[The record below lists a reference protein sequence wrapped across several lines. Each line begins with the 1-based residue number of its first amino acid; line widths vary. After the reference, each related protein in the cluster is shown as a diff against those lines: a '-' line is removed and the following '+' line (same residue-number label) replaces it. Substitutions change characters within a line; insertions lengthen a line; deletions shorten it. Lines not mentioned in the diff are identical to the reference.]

1 MKRKEKVKDKKVKE
15 KKIKKERKHMA
26 KEKKSMLLRTL
37 LLVLIAI
44 IVCFLIVP
52 LFKSLNFGLDLQG
65 GFEIL
70 YEVSP
75 IDGEEM
81 NSDILNSTYKSMLKR
96 IDTLGVSEPEIT
108 IEGND
113 KIRVKLAG
121 VTNKDEA
128 RETLS
133 TVATLTFRD
142 SEDNLLMTSDVLES
156 GGARLTTDTSG
167 RPAVSLAV
175 KDKDTFYKVTNAVKD
190 YDNNIIVIWLDYD
203 ESVDS
208 YASEGAYC
216 GSSESNCIS
225 SATVSEAFSSD
236 VIIQGN
242 FTEDEASNLVDLIN
256 SGSLPTKLTEV
267 SSKTVGASFGDA
279 TLTMTMYAGI
289 AGVLAIIILLIGIY
303 NFAGIIS
310 AVSVLLYTLLV
321 FASFWLVG
329 GVLTLP
335 GIAALILGIG
345 MAVDANVLTYSR
357 IKEELLKGK
366 SLEYA
371 FRNGS
376 KASLGTILDANITT
390 LLVAIIMFYFGESS
404 VKGFATML
412 IINIIVTMVTMV
424 FITRVLMKMFVKTKY
439 FDNKLSLFIGL
450 REDSIKKEEKKPTY
464 NYLGLSKY
472 FAIFSLVIM
481 IASVIMFAFKGM
493 NLGIDFRAGSDITLA
508 TTKVSEE
515 DLRSDLKELDLEEV
529 SIDITNSET
538 DIRVSDELKESEINE
553 VESYFLEKY
562 NTSVDI
568 GVVSNVVKQDLIKNA
583 IFSIIISLIGI
594 ILYITFRF
602 KFSYG
607 ISSVICLVHDALMM
621 VASVILLRI
630 EVNSMFIA
638 AVLAIIGYSIN
649 NTIVVFDRV
658 RENIRKKD
666 KENLNKEEL
675 KEVVNISIRDTMSRS
690 IYTSL
695 TTLLP
700 VIALLVMGSREIL
713 TFNVAMIV
721 GLIAGTYSSLLL
733 AGWLYVFFA
742 TIRKN
747 KKTKNTKKVREV
759 SERTIKGIND

>member
-1 MKRKEKVKDKKVKE
+1 MKKEKKIKE

-26 KEKKSMLLRTL
+26 KEKKSMLLKTG
-37 LLVLIAI
+37 LLVVIAA

-70 YEVSP
+70 YQVSP
-75 IDGEEM
+75 IDGSKM
-81 NSDILNSTYKSMLKR
+81 TKDKLNATYKSMLKR

-108 IEGND
+108 LEGND

-121 VTNKDEA
+121 VTNKEEA

-142 SEDNLLMTSDVLES
+142 SEDNLLMTSDVLEA
-156 GGARLTTDTSG
+156 GGARLTTDQNG

-190 YDNNIIVIWLDYD
+190 YENNVIVIWLDYN
-203 ESVDS
+203 EMTDS
-208 YASEGAYC
+208 YASEGSMC
-216 GSSESNCIS
+216 GTSESNCIS
-225 SATVSEAFSSD
+225 AATVSEGFASD

-242 FTEDEASNLVDLIN
+242 FTEEEASNLVDLIN
-256 SGSLPTKLTEV
+256 SGSLPAKLTEI

-279 TLTMTMYAGI
+279 TLTMTMYAGV
-289 AGVLAIIILLIGIY
+289 AGILAIIILLIGIY

-310 AVSVLLYTLLV
+310 AVSILLYTLFV
-321 FASFWLVG
+321 FAAFWLIG

-357 IKEELLKGK
+357 IKEELLKGR
-366 SLEYA
+366 SLETA
-371 FRNGS
+371 FKNGS
-376 KASLGTILDANITT
+376 KASFRTILDANLTT
-390 LLVAIIMFYFGESS
+390 LLVAIIMFYLGESS

-424 FITRVLMKMFVKTKY
+424 GITRILMKMFVKTKY
-439 FDNKLSLFIGL
+439 FDNKLNLFIGVH
-450 REDSIKKEEKKPTY
+450 EENIKEEKKKPTY
-464 NYLGLSKY
+464 NYLGLSKF
-472 FAIFSLVIM
+472 FAAFSLVVIL
-481 IASVIMFAFKGM
+481 ASVIMFTFKGM
-493 NLGIDFRAGSDITLA
+493 NLGIDFQAGSDITLS
-508 TTKVSEE
+508 TTEVSEK
-515 DLRSDLKELDLEEV
+515 DLRSDLKELKLDEV

-538 DIRVSDELKESEINE
+538 DIRVSDELKEDEIAE
-553 VESYFLEKY
+553 VESYFLDKY
-562 NTSVDI
+562 NASVDI

-583 IFSIIISLIGI
+583 IFSIVISLIGI

-621 VASVILLRI
+621 VASVILLRV

-658 RENIRKKD
+658 REKLKKKD
-666 KENLNKEEL
+666 KENFSKDEL
-675 KEVVNISIRDTMSRS
+675 KEVVNISIKDTMARS

-733 AGWLYVFFA
+733 AGWLYVSFA
-742 TIRKN
+742 SKKKNNN
-747 KKTKNTKKVREV
+747 KKRKVVKEV
-759 SERTIKGIND
+759 SEKTIKGIND

>member
-1 MKRKEKVKDKKVKE
+1 MKKKE
-15 KKIKKERKHMA
+15 KKIKEKKHMT
-26 KEKKSMLLRTL
+26 KEKKSVLLKTGL
-37 LLVLIAI
+37 LIIIAAVVCLLII
-44 IVCFLIVP
+44 PV
-52 LFKSLNFGLDLQG
+52 FKSLNFGLDLQG

-70 YEVSP
+70 YQVSP
-75 IDGEEM
+75 IDGSKM
-81 NSDILNSTYKSMLKR
+81 TKDKLNATYKSMLKR

-108 IEGND
+108 LEGDD

-121 VTNKDEA
+121 VTNKEEA

-142 SEDNLLMTSDVLES
+142 SEDNLLMTSDVLEA
-156 GGARLTTDTSG
+156 GGARLTTDQNG

-190 YDNNIIVIWLDYD
+190 YENNVIVIWLDYN
-203 ESVDS
+203 EMTDS
-208 YASEGAYC
+208 YASEGSMC
-216 GSSESNCIS
+216 GTSESNCIS
-225 SATVSEAFSSD
+225 SATVSEGFASD

-242 FTEDEASNLVDLIN
+242 FTEEEASNLVDLIN
-256 SGSLPTKLTEV
+256 SGSLPAKLTEI

-289 AGVLAIIILLIGIY
+289 AGILAIIILLIGIY

-310 AVSVLLYTLLV
+310 AVSILLYTLFV
-321 FASFWLVG
+321 FAAFWLIG

-357 IKEELLKGK
+357 IKEELLKGR
-366 SLEYA
+366 SLDTA
-371 FRNGS
+371 FKNGS
-376 KASLGTILDANITT
+376 KASFGTILDANLTT
-390 LLVAIIMFYFGESS
+390 LLVAIIMFYLGESS

-424 FITRVLMKMFVKTKY
+424 GITRILMKMFVKTKY
-439 FDNKLSLFIGL
+439 FDNKLNLFIGVH
-450 REDSIKKEEKKPTY
+450 EENIKEEKKKPTY
-464 NYLGLSKY
+464 NYLGLSKF
-472 FAIFSLVIM
+472 FAAFSLVVIL
-481 IASVIMFAFKGM
+481 ASVIMFTFKGM
-493 NLGIDFRAGSDITLA
+493 NLGIDFQAGSDITLS
-508 TTKVSEE
+508 TTEVSEK
-515 DLRSDLKELDLEEV
+515 DLRSDLKELKLDEV
-529 SIDITNSET
+529 SIDVTSSET
-538 DIRVSDELKESEINE
+538 DIRVSDELKEDEIAE
-553 VESYFLEKY
+553 VESYFLDKY
-562 NTSVDI
+562 NASVDI

-583 IFSIIISLIGI
+583 IFSIVISLIGI
-594 ILYITFRF
+594 ILYITLRF

-621 VASVILLRI
+621 VASVILLRV

-658 RENIRKKD
+658 RENLKKKD
-666 KENLNKEEL
+666 KENFSKDEL
-675 KEVVNISIRDTMSRS
+675 KEVVNISIKDTMSRS

-742 TIRKN
+742 SKKKNNN
-747 KKTKNTKKVREV
+747 KKRKVVKEV
-759 SERTIKGIND
+759 SEKTIKGIND

>member
-1 MKRKEKVKDKKVKE
+1 MKKKV

-26 KEKKSMLLRTL
+26 KEKKSMLLKTG
-37 LLVLIAI
+37 LLVVIAT
-44 IVCFLIVP
+44 IVCFSIVP

-70 YEVSP
+70 YQVSP
-75 IDGEEM
+75 IDGSKM
-81 NSDILNSTYKSMLKR
+81 NKDKLNATYKSMLKR

-108 IEGND
+108 LEGED

-121 VTNKDEA
+121 VTNKEQA

-142 SEDNLLMTSDVLES
+142 SEDNLLMSSNVLEA
-156 GGARLTTDTSG
+156 GGAKLTKDSSG

-190 YDNNIIVIWLDYD
+190 YKKNVIVIWLDYN
-203 ESVDS
+203 EMTDS
-208 YASEGAYC
+208 YAHEGSAC
-216 GSSESNCIS
+216 GTSESNCIS
-225 SATVSEAFSSD
+225 AATVSEGFASD

-242 FTEDEASNLVDLIN
+242 FTDEEASNLVDLIN
-256 SGSLPTKLTEV
+256 SGSLPAKLTEI

-289 AGVLAIIILLIGIY
+289 AGILAIIILLIGIY

-321 FASFWLVG
+321 FASFWLIG
-329 GVLTLP
+329 GVLTLS

-345 MAVDANVLTYSR
+345 MAVDANVLTFAR
-357 IKEELLKGK
+357 IKEELLKGR
-366 SLEYA
+366 SLETA
-371 FRNGS
+371 FKNGS
-376 KASLGTILDANITT
+376 KASLGTILDANLTT
-390 LLVAIIMFYFGESS
+390 ILVAIIMFWLGESS

-424 FITRVLMKMFVKTKY
+424 GITRILMQMFIKTKY
-439 FDNKLSLFIGL
+439 FDNKLNLFIGIH
-450 REDSIKKEEKKPTY
+450 EETIKKEKKKSTY
-464 NYLGLSKY
+464 NYLGLSKF
-472 FAIFSLVIM
+472 FAMFSLVI
-481 IASVIMFAFKGM
+481 IVASVVMFAFKGI
-493 NLGIDFRAGSDITLA
+493 NLGIDFKAGSDITLA
-508 TTKVSEE
+508 TTEVS
-515 DLRSDLKELDLEEV
+515 DADIRDDLKELKLDLV
-529 SIDITNSET
+529 SVDINSGET
-538 DIRVSDELKESEINE
+538 DIRVSDELKEDEITK
-553 VESYFLEKY
+553 VESYFLDKY

-568 GVVSNVVKQDLIKNA
+568 GVVSNMVKQDLIKNA
-583 IFSIIISLIGI
+583 IISIVISLIGI

-621 VASVILLRI
+621 VASIVLLRV

-658 RENIRKKD
+658 RENLRKQAKD
-666 KENLNKEEL
+666 NINKNEL
-675 KEVVNISIRDTMSRS
+675 KEIVNTSIKETMARS
-690 IYTSL
+690 ISTSL

-700 VIALLVMGSREIL
+700 VIALLIMGSREIL
-713 TFNVAMIV
+713 TFNVALIV
-721 GLIAGTYSSLLL
+721 GIIAGTYSSLLI
-733 AGWLYVFFA
+733 AGWLYVLFA
-742 TIRKN
+742 SKRKN
-747 KKTKNTKKVREV
+747 DKKKKITKEI
-759 SERTIKGIND
+759 SEKTIKGINA

>member
-1 MKRKEKVKDKKVKE
+1 MKKEKKVKE
-15 KKIKKERKHMA
+15 KKIKKERKKMVP
-26 KEKKSMLLRTL
+26 EKKKMLGKTAI
-37 LLVLIAI
+37 LVVIAA

-75 IDGEEM
+75 IDGSEM
-81 NSDILNSTYKSMLKR
+81 NSDILNATYRSMLKR

-108 IEGND
+108 LEGDNR
-113 KIRVKLAG
+113 IRVKLAG
-121 VTNKDEA
+121 VTNKEEA
-128 RETLS
+128 RDTLS

-142 SEDNLLMTSDVLES
+142 SEDNLLMTSDVLDA
-156 GGARLTTDTSG
+156 GGARLTTDSSG

-190 YDNNIIVIWLDYD
+190 YENNVIVIWLDYN
-203 ESVDS
+203 EMTDS
-208 YASEGAYC
+208 YASEGSMC
-216 GSSESNCIS
+216 GTDESNCIS
-225 SATVSEAFSSD
+225 AATVSEGFASD

-242 FTEDEASNLVDLIN
+242 FTEEEASDLVDLIN
-256 SGSLPTKLTEV
+256 SGSLPAKLTEV

-289 AGVLAIIILLIGIY
+289 AGVLAIIIFLIGIY

-310 AVSVLLYTLLV
+310 AVSILLYTLFV
-321 FASFWLVG
+321 FAAFWLVG

-357 IKEELLKGK
+357 IKEELLKGR
-366 SLEYA
+366 SLETA
-371 FRNGS
+371 FKNGS
-376 KASLGTILDANITT
+376 KASFGTILDANLTT
-390 LLVAIIMFYFGESS
+390 LLVAIIMFYLGESS

-412 IINIIVTMVTMV
+412 IINIIVTMITMV
-424 FITRVLMKMFVKTKY
+424 GITRILMKMFVKTKY
-439 FDNKLSLFIGL
+439 FDNKLNLFIGVH
-450 REDSIKKEEKKPTY
+450 EENIKQNEKKKTY
-464 NYLGLSKY
+464 NYLGLSKF
-472 FAIFSLVIM
+472 FAAFSLVVIL
-481 IASVIMFAFKGM
+481 ASVVMFAFKGM

-508 TTKVSEE
+508 TTEISEE
-515 DLRSDLKELDLEEV
+515 DLKNDLKELDLDEV
-529 SIDITNSET
+529 SIDITSSET
-538 DIRVSDELKESEINE
+538 DIRVSDELKESEVDE

-583 IFSIIISLIGI
+583 IFSIVISLIGI

-621 VASVILLRI
+621 VASVILLRV

-658 RENIRKKD
+658 RENLRKKD
-666 KENLNKEEL
+666 KDNLSKDEL
-675 KEVVNISIRDTMSRS
+675 KEVVNVSIKDTMSRS

-700 VIALLVMGSREIL
+700 VLALLIMGSREIL

-733 AGWLYVFFA
+733 AGSLYVFFA
-742 TIRKN
+742 SKKRKHN
-747 KKTKNTKKVREV
+747 KKKKVVKEV
-759 SERTIKGIND
+759 SEKTIKGIND

>member
-1 MKRKEKVKDKKVKE
+1 MVKE
-15 KKIKKERKHMA
+15 KKIKKERKKMNVA
-26 KEKKSMLLRTL
+26 KKKMLSKTAI
-37 LLVLIAI
+37 LVVIAV

-75 IDGEEM
+75 IDGSKM
-81 NSDILNSTYKSMLKR
+81 NSDKLNATYKSMLKR

-108 IEGND
+108 LEGNNR
-113 KIRVKLAG
+113 IRVKLAG
-121 VTNKDEA
+121 VTNKEEA
-128 RETLS
+128 RDTLS

-142 SEDNLLMTSDVLES
+142 SEDNLLMNSDVLKA
-156 GGARLTTDTSG
+156 GGARLTTDSNG

-175 KDKDTFYKVTNAVKD
+175 KDKDTFYKVTNAVKG
-190 YDNNIIVIWLDYD
+190 YENNVIVIWLDYN
-203 ESVDS
+203 EMTDS
-208 YASEGAYC
+208 YASEGSAC
-216 GSSESNCIS
+216 GTAESNCIS
-225 SATVSEAFSSD
+225 AATVSEGFASD

-242 FTEDEASNLVDLIN
+242 FTEEEASNLVDLIN
-256 SGSLPTKLTEV
+256 SGSLPAKLTEV

-303 NFAGIIS
+303 NFAGLIS
-310 AVSVLLYTLLV
+310 AVSVLLYTLFV
-321 FASFWLVG
+321 FAAFWLVG

-357 IKEELLKGK
+357 IKEELLKGR
-366 SLEYA
+366 SLETA
-371 FRNGS
+371 FKNGS
-376 KASLGTILDANITT
+376 ALSFGTILDANLTT
-390 LLVAIIMFYFGESS
+390 LLVAIIMFIFGESS

-412 IINIIVTMVTMV
+412 IINIIVTMITMV
-424 FITRVLMKMFVKTKY
+424 GITRILMKMFVKTKY
-439 FDNKLSLFIGL
+439 FDNKLSLFIGVH
-450 REDSIKKEEKKPTY
+450 EESIKEEKKKPIY
-464 NYLGLSKY
+464 NYLGLSKF
-472 FAIFSLVIM
+472 FAAFSLIVILL
-481 IASVIMFAFKGM
+481 SCVMFTFKGM

-508 TTKVSEE
+508 TTEIKEK
-515 DLRSDLKELDLEEV
+515 DLRKDLKELKLDEV
-529 SIDITNSET
+529 SIDITSSET
-538 DIRVSDELKESEINE
+538 DIRVSDELKEKEVNE

-583 IFSIIISLIGI
+583 IFSIIVSLIGI

-621 VASVILLRI
+621 VASIILLRV

-658 RENIRKKD
+658 RENLRKKD
-666 KENLNKEEL
+666 KDNLNKEEL
-675 KEVVNISIRDTMSRS
+675 KEVVNVSIKETMARS

-700 VIALLVMGSREIL
+700 VIALLVMGSREIS

-742 TIRKN
+742 SKKKNN
-747 KKTKNTKKVREV
+747 KKKKITKEV
-759 SERTIKGIND
+759 SEKTIKGIND

>member
-1 MKRKEKVKDKKVKE
+1 MKRKEKVKDKKIKEKKHMVKE
-15 KKIKKERKHMA
+15 KE
-26 KEKKSMLLRTL
+26 SMLLKTG
-37 LLVLIAI
+37 LLVVIAV

-75 IDGEEM
+75 IDGSKM
-81 NSDILNSTYKSMLKR
+81 TKDKLNATYKSMLKR

-108 IEGND
+108 LEGND

-121 VTNKDEA
+121 VTNKEEA

-142 SEDNLLMTSDVLES
+142 SEDNLLMSSDVLDA
-156 GGARLTTDTSG
+156 GGARLTTDQNG

-190 YDNNIIVIWLDYD
+190 YENNVIVIWLDYN
-203 ESVDS
+203 EMTDS
-208 YASEGAYC
+208 YASEGSMC
-216 GSSESNCIS
+216 GTSESNCIS
-225 SATVSEAFSSD
+225 AATVSEGFASD

-242 FTEDEASNLVDLIN
+242 FTEEEASNLVDLIN
-256 SGSLPTKLTEV
+256 SGSLPAKLTEI

-289 AGVLAIIILLIGIY
+289 AGILAIIILLIGIY

-310 AVSVLLYTLLV
+310 AVSILLYTLFV
-321 FASFWLVG
+321 FAAFWLIG

-357 IKEELLKGK
+357 IKEELLKGR
-366 SLEYA
+366 SLETA
-371 FRNGS
+371 FKNGS
-376 KASLGTILDANITT
+376 KASFRTIFDANLTT
-390 LLVAIIMFYFGESS
+390 LLVAIIMFYLGESS

-424 FITRVLMKMFVKTKY
+424 GITRILMKMFVKTKY
-439 FDNKLSLFIGL
+439 FDNKLNFFIGVH
-450 REDSIKKEEKKPTY
+450 EDNIKEENKKPTY
-464 NYLGLSKY
+464 NYLGLSKF
-472 FAIFSLVIM
+472 FAAFSLVVIL
-481 IASVIMFAFKGM
+481 ASVVMFTFKGM
-493 NLGIDFRAGSDITLA
+493 NLGIDFQAGSDITLA
-508 TTKVSEE
+508 TTEVSEK
-515 DLRSDLKELDLEEV
+515 DLRSDLKELKLDEV
-529 SIDITNSET
+529 SIDVTSSET
-538 DIRVSDELKESEINE
+538 DIRVSDELKEDEIAE
-553 VESYFLEKY
+553 VESYFLDKY
-562 NTSVDI
+562 NASVDI

-583 IFSIIISLIGI
+583 IFSILISLIGI

-621 VASVILLRI
+621 VASVILLRV

-658 RENIRKKD
+658 RENLKKKD
-666 KENLNKEEL
+666 KENFSKDEL
-675 KEVVNISIRDTMSRS
+675 KEVVNISIKDTMSRS

-700 VIALLVMGSREIL
+700 VIALLIMGSREIL

-742 TIRKN
+742 SKKKNNN
-747 KKTKNTKKVREV
+747 KKRKVVKEV
-759 SERTIKGIND
+759 SEKTIKGIND

>member
-1 MKRKEKVKDKKVKE
+1 MKKKE

-26 KEKKSMLLRTL
+26 KEKKSMLSKTG
-37 LLVLIAI
+37 LLVVIAA

-70 YEVSP
+70 YQVSP
-75 IDGEEM
+75 IDGSKM
-81 NSDILNSTYKSMLKR
+81 NKDKLNATYKSMLKR

-108 IEGND
+108 LEGDD

-121 VTNKDEA
+121 VTNKEEA
-128 RETLS
+128 RNTLS

-142 SEDNLLMTSDVLES
+142 SNDNLLMNSNVLRA
-156 GGARLTTDTSG
+156 GGARLTTDQNG

-190 YDNNIIVIWLDYD
+190 YDNNVIVIWLDYN
-203 ESVDS
+203 EMTDS
-208 YASEGAYC
+208 YANEGSMC
-216 GSSESNCIS
+216 GTSNSNCIS
-225 SATVSEAFSSD
+225 AATVSQAFSSD

-242 FTEDEASNLVDLIN
+242 FTEEEASNLVDLIN
-256 SGSLPTKLTEV
+256 SGSLPAKLTEI

-289 AGVLAIIILLIGIY
+289 AGVLAIIILLVGIY

-310 AVSVLLYTLLV
+310 ALSVLLYTLFV
-321 FASFWLVG
+321 FAAFWLIG

-366 SLEYA
+366 SLETA
-371 FRNGS
+371 FKNGS
-376 KASLGTILDANITT
+376 KASFGTILDANLTT
-390 LLVAIIMFYFGESS
+390 LLVAIIMFYLGESS

-412 IINIIVTMVTMV
+412 IINIIVTMFTMV
-424 FITRVLMKMFVKTKY
+424 FITRIFLKMFVKTKY
-439 FDNKLSLFIGL
+439 FDNKLNLFIGVH
-450 REDSIKKEEKKPTY
+450 EDSIKKENKKTTY
-464 NYLGLSKY
+464 NYLGLSKF
-472 FAIFSLVIM
+472 FAIFSLIVIL
-481 IASVIMFAFKGM
+481 ASVIMFSFKGI
-493 NLGIDFRAGSDITLA
+493 NLGIDFQAGSDITLA
-508 TTKVSEE
+508 TTEVSEK
-515 DLRSDLKELDLEEV
+515 DLRSDLEELKLDEV
-529 SIDITNSET
+529 SIDITSSET
-538 DIRVSDELKESEINE
+538 DIRVSDELKEDEVDK
-553 VESYFLEKY
+553 VESYFLDKY

-568 GVVSNVVKQDLIKNA
+568 GVVSNVVKQDLIQNA
-583 IFSIIISLIGI
+583 IFSIVISLIGI

-607 ISSVICLVHDALMM
+607 ISSVICLGHDALMM
-621 VASVILLRI
+621 VATVILLRV

-658 RENIRKKD
+658 RENIKINSKD
-666 KENLNKEEL
+666 NLNKDEL
-675 KEVVNISIRDTMSRS
+675 KEIVNISIKETMARS

-700 VIALLVMGSREIL
+700 VIALLIMGSREIL

-742 TIRKN
+742 SKRKN
-747 KKTKNTKKVREV
+747 NNKNKRKEI
-759 SERTIKGIND
+759 SEKTIKGIND

>member
-1 MKRKEKVKDKKVKE
+1 MKKKV

-26 KEKKSMLLRTL
+26 KEKKSMLLKTG
-37 LLVLIAI
+37 LLVVIAT
-44 IVCFLIVP
+44 IVCFSIVP

-70 YEVSP
+70 YQVSP
-75 IDGEEM
+75 IDGSKM
-81 NSDILNSTYKSMLKR
+81 NKDKLNATYKSMLKR

-108 IEGND
+108 LEGED

-121 VTNKDEA
+121 VTNKEQA

-142 SEDNLLMTSDVLES
+142 SEDNLLMSSNVLEA
-156 GGARLTTDTSG
+156 GGAKLTKDSSG

-190 YDNNIIVIWLDYD
+190 YKKNVIVIWLDYN
-203 ESVDS
+203 EMTDS
-208 YASEGAYC
+208 YAHEGSAC
-216 GSSESNCIS
+216 GTSESNCIS
-225 SATVSEAFSSD
+225 AATVSEGFASD

-242 FTEDEASNLVDLIN
+242 FTDEEASNLVDLIN
-256 SGSLPTKLTEV
+256 SGSLPAKLTEI

-289 AGVLAIIILLIGIY
+289 AGILAIIILLIGIY

-321 FASFWLVG
+321 FASFWLIG
-329 GVLTLP
+329 GVLTLS
-335 GIAALILGIG
+335 GIAALILGVG
-345 MAVDANVLTYSR
+345 MAVDANVLTFSR
-357 IKEELLKGK
+357 IKEELLKGR
-366 SLEYA
+366 SLETA
-371 FRNGS
+371 FKNGS
-376 KASLGTILDANITT
+376 KASLGTILDANLTT
-390 LLVAIIMFYFGESS
+390 ILVAIIMFWLGESS

-424 FITRVLMKMFVKTKY
+424 GITRILMKMFIKTKY
-439 FDNKLSLFIGL
+439 FDNKLNLFIGIH
-450 REDSIKKEEKKPTY
+450 EETIKKEKKKSTY
-464 NYLGLSKY
+464 NYLGLSKF
-472 FAIFSLVIM
+472 FAMFSLVI
-481 IASVIMFAFKGM
+481 IVASVVMFAFKGI
-493 NLGIDFRAGSDITLA
+493 NLGIDFKAGSDITLA
-508 TTKVSEE
+508 TTEVS
-515 DLRSDLKELDLEEV
+515 DADIRDDLKELKLDLV
-529 SIDITNSET
+529 SVDINSGET
-538 DIRVSDELKESEINE
+538 DIRVSDELKEDEITK
-553 VESYFLEKY
+553 VESYFLDKY

-568 GVVSNVVKQDLIKNA
+568 GVVSNMVKQDLIKNA
-583 IFSIIISLIGI
+583 IISIVISLIGI

-621 VASVILLRI
+621 VASIVLLRV

-658 RENIRKKD
+658 RENLRKQAKD
-666 KENLNKEEL
+666 NINKNEL
-675 KEVVNISIRDTMSRS
+675 KEIVNTSIKETMARS
-690 IYTSL
+690 ISTSL

-700 VIALLVMGSREIL
+700 VIALLIMGSREIL
-713 TFNVAMIV
+713 TFNVALIV
-721 GLIAGTYSSLLL
+721 GIIAGTYSSLLI
-733 AGWLYVFFA
+733 AGWLYVLFA
-742 TIRKN
+742 SKRKN
-747 KKTKNTKKVREV
+747 DKRRKTTKEI
-759 SERTIKGIND
+759 SEKTIKGINA

>member
-1 MKRKEKVKDKKVKE
+1 MKKDKKIKE
-15 KKIKKERKHMA
+15 KKIKKERGHMA
-26 KEKKSMLLRTL
+26 KEKKSMLLKTG
-37 LLVLIAI
+37 LLVVIAV

-75 IDGEEM
+75 IDGSKM
-81 NSDILNSTYKSMLKR
+81 TKDKLNATYKSMLKR

-108 IEGND
+108 LEGND

-142 SEDNLLMTSDVLES
+142 SEDNLLMSSDVLEA
-156 GGARLTTDTSG
+156 GGARLTTDANG

-190 YDNNIIVIWLDYD
+190 YENNVIVIWLDYN
-203 ESVDS
+203 EMTDS
-208 YASEGAYC
+208 YASEASMC
-216 GSSESNCIS
+216 GTSESNCIS
-225 SATVSEAFSSD
+225 SATVTQGFASD

-242 FTEDEASNLVDLIN
+242 FTEEEASNLVDLIN
-256 SGSLPTKLTEV
+256 SGSLPAKLTEI

-310 AVSVLLYTLLV
+310 AVSILLYTLFV
-321 FASFWLVG
+321 FAAFWLIG

-357 IKEELLKGK
+357 IKEELLKGR
-366 SLEYA
+366 SLETA
-371 FRNGS
+371 FKNGS
-376 KASLGTILDANITT
+376 KASFGTILDANLTT
-390 LLVAIIMFYFGESS
+390 LLVAIIMFYLGESS

-424 FITRVLMKMFVKTKY
+424 FITRILMKMFVKTKY
-439 FDNKLSLFIGL
+439 FDNKLNFFIGVH
-450 REDSIKKEEKKPTY
+450 EENINKEEKKSTY
-464 NYLGLSKY
+464 NYLGLSKF
-472 FAIFSLVIM
+472 FAAFSLVVIL
-481 IASVIMFAFKGM
+481 ASVVMFAFKGM
-493 NLGIDFRAGSDITLA
+493 NLGIDFQAGSDITLA
-508 TTKVSEE
+508 TTEVSEK
-515 DLRSDLKELDLEEV
+515 DLRSDLKELKLDEV
-529 SIDITNSET
+529 SIDITSSET
-538 DIRVSDELKESEINE
+538 DIRVSDELKEDEINK
-553 VESYFLEKY
+553 VESYFLDKY
-562 NTSVDI
+562 NASVDI

-583 IFSIIISLIGI
+583 IFSIVISLIGI

-602 KFSYG
+602 KVSYG

-621 VASVILLRI
+621 VASVILLRV

-658 RENIRKKD
+658 RENLRKKD

-675 KEVVNISIRDTMSRS
+675 KDVVNISIKETMARS

-742 TIRKN
+742 SKKKNNN
-747 KKTKNTKKVREV
+747 KKKKVVKEV
-759 SERTIKGIND
+759 SEKIIKGIND

>member
-1 MKRKEKVKDKKVKE
+1 MKKEKKIKE
-15 KKIKKERKHMA
+15 KKIKKERKHKA
-26 KEKKSMLLRTL
+26 KEKKSMLLKTG
-37 LLVLIAI
+37 LLVVIAA

-75 IDGEEM
+75 IDGSKM
-81 NSDILNSTYKSMLKR
+81 TKDKLNATYKSMLKR

-108 IEGND
+108 LEGND

-121 VTNKDEA
+121 VTNKEEA

-142 SEDNLLMTSDVLES
+142 SEDNLLMTSDVLDA
-156 GGARLTTDTSG
+156 GGARLTTDSSG

-190 YDNNIIVIWLDYD
+190 YENNVIVIWLDYN
-203 ESVDS
+203 EMTDS
-208 YASEGAYC
+208 YASEGSMC
-216 GSSESNCIS
+216 GTSESNCIS
-225 SATVSEAFSSD
+225 AATVSEGFASD

-242 FTEDEASNLVDLIN
+242 FTEEEASNLVDLIN
-256 SGSLPTKLTEV
+256 SGSLPAKLTEI

-289 AGVLAIIILLIGIY
+289 AGILAIIILLIGIY

-310 AVSVLLYTLLV
+310 AVSILLYTLFV
-321 FASFWLVG
+321 FAAFWLIG

-357 IKEELLKGK
+357 IKEELLKGR
-366 SLEYA
+366 SLETA
-371 FRNGS
+371 FKNGS
-376 KASLGTILDANITT
+376 KASFRTILDANLTT
-390 LLVAIIMFYFGESS
+390 LLVAIIMFYLGESS

-424 FITRVLMKMFVKTKY
+424 GITRILMKMFVKTKY
-439 FDNKLSLFIGL
+439 FDNKLNFFIGVH
-450 REDSIKKEEKKPTY
+450 EENIKEENKKPTY
-464 NYLGLSKY
+464 NYLGLSKF
-472 FAIFSLVIM
+472 FATFSLVVIL
-481 IASVIMFAFKGM
+481 ASVIMFTFKGM
-493 NLGIDFRAGSDITLA
+493 NLGIDFQAGSDITLA
-508 TTKVSEE
+508 TTEVSEK
-515 DLRSDLKELDLEEV
+515 DLRSDLKELKLDEV
-529 SIDITNSET
+529 SIDVTSSET
-538 DIRVSDELKESEINE
+538 DIRVSDELKEDEIAE
-553 VESYFLEKY
+553 VESYFLDKY
-562 NTSVDI
+562 NASVDI

-583 IFSIIISLIGI
+583 IFSIVISLIGI

-621 VASVILLRI
+621 VASVILLRV

-658 RENIRKKD
+658 RETLKKKD
-666 KENLNKEEL
+666 KENFSKDEL
-675 KEVVNISIRDTMSRS
+675 KEVVNISIKDTMARS

-742 TIRKN
+742 SKKKNNN
-747 KKTKNTKKVREV
+747 KKKKIVKEV
-759 SERTIKGIND
+759 SEKTIKGIND

>member
-1 MKRKEKVKDKKVKE
+1 MKKEKKIKE

-26 KEKKSMLLRTL
+26 KEKKSMLLKTG
-37 LLVLIAI
+37 LLVVIAA

-70 YEVSP
+70 YQVSP
-75 IDGEEM
+75 IDGSEM
-81 NSDILNSTYKSMLKR
+81 TKDKLNATYKSMLKR

-108 IEGND
+108 LEGND

-121 VTNKDEA
+121 VTNKEEA

-142 SEDNLLMTSDVLES
+142 SEDNLLMTSDVLEA
-156 GGARLTTDTSG
+156 GGARLTTDQNG

-190 YDNNIIVIWLDYD
+190 YENNVIVIWLDYN
-203 ESVDS
+203 EMTDS
-208 YASEGAYC
+208 YASKGSMC
-216 GSSESNCIS
+216 GTSESNCIS
-225 SATVSEAFSSD
+225 SATVSEGFASD

-242 FTEDEASNLVDLIN
+242 FTEEEASNLVDLIN
-256 SGSLPTKLTEV
+256 SGSLPAKLTEI

-279 TLTMTMYAGI
+279 TLTMTMYAGVTGI
-289 AGVLAIIILLIGIY
+289 LAIIILLIGIY

-310 AVSVLLYTLLV
+310 AVSILLYTLFV
-321 FASFWLVG
+321 FAAFWLIG

-357 IKEELLKGK
+357 IKEELLKGR
-366 SLEYA
+366 SLETA
-371 FRNGS
+371 FKNGS
-376 KASLGTILDANITT
+376 KASFRTILDANLTT
-390 LLVAIIMFYFGESS
+390 LLVAIIMFYLGESS

-424 FITRVLMKMFVKTKY
+424 GITRILMKMFVKTKY
-439 FDNKLSLFIGL
+439 FDNKLNLFIGVH
-450 REDSIKKEEKKPTY
+450 EENIKEEKKKPTY
-464 NYLGLSKY
+464 NYLGLSKF
-472 FAIFSLVIM
+472 FAAFSLVVIL
-481 IASVIMFAFKGM
+481 ASVVMFAFKGM
-493 NLGIDFRAGSDITLA
+493 NLGIDFQAGSDITLS
-508 TTKVSEE
+508 TTEVSEE
-515 DLRSDLKELDLEEV
+515 DLRSDLKELKLEEL

-538 DIRVSDELKESEINE
+538 DIRVSDELKEDEIAE
-553 VESYFLEKY
+553 VESYFLDKY
-562 NTSVDI
+562 NASVDI

-583 IFSIIISLIGI
+583 IFSIVISLIGI

-621 VASVILLRI
+621 VASVILLRV

-658 RENIRKKD
+658 REKLKKKD
-666 KENLNKEEL
+666 KENFSKDEL
-675 KEVVNISIRDTMSRS
+675 KEVVNISIKDTMARS

-733 AGWLYVFFA
+733 AGWLYVSFA
-742 TIRKN
+742 SKKKNNN
-747 KKTKNTKKVREV
+747 KKRKVVKEV
-759 SERTIKGIND
+759 SEKTIKGIND

>member
-1 MKRKEKVKDKKVKE
+1 MKKDKKIKE
-15 KKIKKERKHMA
+15 KKIKKERGHMA
-26 KEKKSMLLRTL
+26 KEKKSMLVKTG
-37 LLVLIAI
+37 LLVVIAV

-75 IDGEEM
+75 IDESKM
-81 NSDILNSTYKSMLKR
+81 TKDKLNATYKSMLKR

-108 IEGND
+108 LEGND

-142 SEDNLLMTSDVLES
+142 SEDNLLMSSDVLEA
-156 GGARLTTDTSG
+156 GGARLTTDANG

-190 YDNNIIVIWLDYD
+190 YENNVIVIWLDYN
-203 ESVDS
+203 EMTDS
-208 YASEGAYC
+208 YASEASMC
-216 GSSESNCIS
+216 GTSESNCIS
-225 SATVSEAFSSD
+225 AATVSEGFASD

-242 FTEDEASNLVDLIN
+242 FTEEEASNLVDLIN
-256 SGSLPTKLTEV
+256 SGSLPAKLTEI

-310 AVSVLLYTLLV
+310 AVSILLYTLFV
-321 FASFWLVG
+321 FAAFWLIG

-357 IKEELLKGK
+357 IKEELLKGR
-366 SLEYA
+366 SLETA
-371 FRNGS
+371 FKNGS
-376 KASLGTILDANITT
+376 KASFGTILDANLTT
-390 LLVAIIMFYFGESS
+390 LLVAIIMFYLGESS

-424 FITRVLMKMFVKTKY
+424 FITRILMKMFVKTKY
-439 FDNKLSLFIGL
+439 FDNKLNFFIGVH
-450 REDSIKKEEKKPTY
+450 EENINKEEKKTTY
-464 NYLGLSKY
+464 NYLGLSKF
-472 FAIFSLVIM
+472 FAAFSLVVIL
-481 IASVIMFAFKGM
+481 ASVVMFAFKGM
-493 NLGIDFRAGSDITLA
+493 NLGIDFQAGSDITLA
-508 TTKVSEE
+508 TTEVSEK
-515 DLRSDLKELDLEEV
+515 DLRSDLKELKLDEV
-529 SIDITNSET
+529 SIDITSSET
-538 DIRVSDELKESEINE
+538 DIRVCDELKEDEINK
-553 VESYFLEKY
+553 VESYFLDKY
-562 NTSVDI
+562 NASVDI

-583 IFSIIISLIGI
+583 IFSIVISLIGI

-621 VASVILLRI
+621 VASVILLRV

-658 RENIRKKD
+658 RENLRKKD

-675 KEVVNISIRDTMSRS
+675 KDVVNISIKETMSRS

-742 TIRKN
+742 SKKKNNN
-747 KKTKNTKKVREV
+747 KKKKVVKEV
-759 SERTIKGIND
+759 SEKIIKGIND

>member
-1 MKRKEKVKDKKVKE
+1 MKKE
-15 KKIKKERKHMA
+15 KKI
-26 KEKKSMLLRTL
+26 KEKKSMLLKTG
-37 LLVLIAI
+37 LLVVIAA

-75 IDGEEM
+75 IDGSKM
-81 NSDILNSTYKSMLKR
+81 TKDKLNATYKSMLKR

-108 IEGND
+108 LEGND

-121 VTNKDEA
+121 VTNKEEA

-142 SEDNLLMTSDVLES
+142 SEDNLLMSSDVLDA
-156 GGARLTTDTSG
+156 GGARLTTDANG

-190 YDNNIIVIWLDYD
+190 YENNVIVIWLDYN
-203 ESVDS
+203 EMTDS
-208 YASEGAYC
+208 YASEASMC
-216 GSSESNCIS
+216 GTSESNCIS
-225 SATVSEAFSSD
+225 SATVSEGFASD

-242 FTEDEASNLVDLIN
+242 FTEEEASNLVDLIN
-256 SGSLPTKLTEV
+256 SGSLPAKLTEI

-289 AGVLAIIILLIGIY
+289 AGILAIIILLIGIY

-310 AVSVLLYTLLV
+310 AVSILLYTLFV
-321 FASFWLVG
+321 FAAFWLIG

-357 IKEELLKGK
+357 IKEELLKGR
-366 SLEYA
+366 SLETA
-371 FRNGS
+371 FKNGS
-376 KASLGTILDANITT
+376 KASFGTILDANLTT
-390 LLVAIIMFYFGESS
+390 LLVAIIMFYLGESS

-424 FITRVLMKMFVKTKY
+424 GITRILMKMFVKTKY
-439 FDNKLSLFIGL
+439 FDNKLNLFIGVH
-450 REDSIKKEEKKPTY
+450 EENIKEEKKKPTY
-464 NYLGLSKY
+464 NYLGLSKF
-472 FAIFSLVIM
+472 FAAFSLVVIL
-481 IASVIMFAFKGM
+481 ASAIMFTFKGM
-493 NLGIDFRAGSDITLA
+493 NLGIDFQAGSDITLA
-508 TTKVSEE
+508 TTEVSEK
-515 DLRSDLKELDLEEV
+515 DLRSDLKELKLDEV
-529 SIDITNSET
+529 SIDVTSSET
-538 DIRVSDELKESEINE
+538 DIRVSDELKEDEIAE
-553 VESYFLEKY
+553 VESYFLDKY
-562 NTSVDI
+562 NASVDI

-583 IFSIIISLIGI
+583 IFSIVISLIGI

-621 VASVILLRI
+621 VASIILLRV

-658 RENIRKKD
+658 RENLKKKD
-666 KENLNKEEL
+666 KENFSKDEL
-675 KEVVNISIRDTMSRS
+675 KEVVNISIKDTMARS

-742 TIRKN
+742 SKKKNNN
-747 KKTKNTKKVREV
+747 KKKKIVKEV
-759 SERTIKGIND
+759 SEKTIKGIND

>member
-1 MKRKEKVKDKKVKE
+1 MKRKEKVKDKK
-15 KKIKKERKHMA
+15 IKERKHMA
-26 KEKKSMLLRTL
+26 KEKKSMLLKTG
-37 LLVLIAI
+37 LLVVVAA

-70 YEVSP
+70 YEVTP
-75 IDGEEM
+75 IDGSKM
-81 NSDILNSTYKSMLKR
+81 TKDKLNATYKSMLKR

-108 IEGND
+108 LEGND

-121 VTNKDEA
+121 VTNKEEA

-142 SEDNLLMTSDVLES
+142 SEDNLLMSSDVLEA
-156 GGARLTTDTSG
+156 GGARLTTDANG

-190 YDNNIIVIWLDYD
+190 YENNIIAIWLDYN
-203 ESVDS
+203 EMTDS
-208 YASEGAYC
+208 YASEGSMC
-216 GSSESNCIS
+216 GTSESNCIS
-225 SATVSEAFSSD
+225 SATVSEGFASD

-242 FTEDEASNLVDLIN
+242 FTEEEASNLVDLIN
-256 SGSLPTKLTEV
+256 SGSLPAKLTEI

-289 AGVLAIIILLIGIY
+289 AGILAIIILLIGIY

-310 AVSVLLYTLLV
+310 AVSILLYTLFV
-321 FASFWLVG
+321 FAAFWLIG

-357 IKEELLKGK
+357 IKEELLKGR
-366 SLEYA
+366 SLETA
-371 FRNGS
+371 FKNGS
-376 KASLGTILDANITT
+376 KASFGTILDANLTT
-390 LLVAIIMFYFGESS
+390 LLVAIIMFYLGESS

-424 FITRVLMKMFVKTKY
+424 FITRILMKMFVKTKY
-439 FDNKLSLFIGL
+439 FDNKLNLFIGVH
-450 REDSIKKEEKKPTY
+450 EENINKTDKKPTY
-464 NYLGLSKY
+464 NYLGLSKF
-472 FAIFSLVIM
+472 FAAFSLVVIL
-481 IASVIMFAFKGM
+481 ASVVMFAFKGM
-493 NLGIDFRAGSDITLA
+493 NLGIDFQAGSDITLA
-508 TTKVSEE
+508 TTEVSEK
-515 DLRSDLKELDLEEV
+515 DLRSDLDELKLDEV
-529 SIDITNSET
+529 SIDITSSET
-538 DIRVSDELKESEINE
+538 DIRVSDELKEDEINK
-553 VESYFLEKY
+553 VESYFLDKY
-562 NTSVDI
+562 NASVDI

-583 IFSIIISLIGI
+583 IFSIVISLIGI

-621 VASVILLRI
+621 VASIILLRV

-658 RENIRKKD
+658 RENLRKKD

-675 KEVVNISIRDTMSRS
+675 KDVVNISIKETMARS

-742 TIRKN
+742 SKKKNNN
-747 KKTKNTKKVREV
+747 KKKKVVKEV
-759 SERTIKGIND
+759 SEKTIKGIND

>member
-1 MKRKEKVKDKKVKE
+1 MVKE
-15 KKIKKERKHMA
+15 KKIKKERKKMNVA
-26 KEKKSMLLRTL
+26 KKKMLSKTAI
-37 LLVLIAI
+37 LVVIAVI
-44 IVCFLIVP
+44 ICFLIVP

-75 IDGEEM
+75 IDGSKM
-81 NSDILNSTYKSMLKR
+81 NSDKLNATYKSMLKR

-108 IEGND
+108 LEGNNR
-113 KIRVKLAG
+113 IRVKLAG
-121 VTNKDEA
+121 VTNKEEA
-128 RETLS
+128 RDTLS

-142 SEDNLLMTSDVLES
+142 SEDNLLMNSDVLKA
-156 GGARLTTDTSG
+156 GGARLTTDSNG

-190 YDNNIIVIWLDYD
+190 YENNVIVIWLDYN
-203 ESVDS
+203 EMTDS
-208 YASEGAYC
+208 YASEGSAC
-216 GSSESNCIS
+216 GTAESNCIS
-225 SATVSEAFSSD
+225 AATVSEGFASD

-256 SGSLPTKLTEV
+256 SGSLPAKLTEV

-303 NFAGIIS
+303 NFAGLIS
-310 AVSVLLYTLLV
+310 AVSVLLYTLFV
-321 FASFWLVG
+321 FAAFWLVG

-357 IKEELLKGK
+357 IKEELLKGR
-366 SLEYA
+366 SLETA
-371 FRNGS
+371 FKNGS
-376 KASLGTILDANITT
+376 ALSFGTILDANLTT
-390 LLVAIIMFYFGESS
+390 LLVAIIMFIFGESS

-412 IINIIVTMVTMV
+412 IINIIVTMITMV
-424 FITRVLMKMFVKTKY
+424 GITRVLMKMFVKTKY
-439 FDNKLSLFIGL
+439 FDNKLSLFIGVH
-450 REDSIKKEEKKPTY
+450 EESIKEEKKKPIY
-464 NYLGLSKY
+464 NYLGLSKF
-472 FAIFSLVIM
+472 FAAFSLIVILL
-481 IASVIMFAFKGM
+481 SCVMFTFKGM

-508 TTKVSEE
+508 TTEIKEK
-515 DLRSDLKELDLEEV
+515 DLRKDLKELKLDEV
-529 SIDITNSET
+529 SIDITSSET
-538 DIRVSDELKESEINE
+538 DIRVSDELKEKEVNE

-583 IFSIIISLIGI
+583 IFSIIVSLIGI

-621 VASVILLRI
+621 VASIILLRV

-658 RENIRKKD
+658 RENLRKKD
-666 KENLNKEEL
+666 KDNLNKEEL
-675 KEVVNISIRDTMSRS
+675 KEVVNVSIKETMARS

-742 TIRKN
+742 SKKKNN
-747 KKTKNTKKVREV
+747 KKKKITKEV
-759 SERTIKGIND
+759 SEKTIKGIND

>member
-1 MKRKEKVKDKKVKE
+1 MKKEKKIKE

-26 KEKKSMLLRTL
+26 KEKKSMLLKTG
-37 LLVLIAI
+37 LLVVIAA

-75 IDGEEM
+75 IDGSKM
-81 NSDILNSTYKSMLKR
+81 TKDKLNATYKSMLKR

-108 IEGND
+108 LEGDD

-121 VTNKDEA
+121 VTNKEEA

-142 SEDNLLMTSDVLES
+142 SEDNLLMSSDVLDA
-156 GGARLTTDTSG
+156 GGARLTTDANG

-190 YDNNIIVIWLDYD
+190 YENNVIVIWLDYN
-203 ESVDS
+203 EMTDS
-208 YASEGAYC
+208 YASEGSMC
-216 GSSESNCIS
+216 GTSESNCIS
-225 SATVSEAFSSD
+225 AATVSEGFASD

-242 FTEDEASNLVDLIN
+242 FTEEEASNLVDLIN
-256 SGSLPTKLTEV
+256 SGSLPAKLTEI

-289 AGVLAIIILLIGIY
+289 AGILAIIILLIGIY

-310 AVSVLLYTLLV
+310 AVSILLYTLFV
-321 FASFWLVG
+321 FAAFWLIG

-357 IKEELLKGK
+357 IKEELLKGR
-366 SLEYA
+366 SLETA
-371 FRNGS
+371 FKNGS
-376 KASLGTILDANITT
+376 KASFGTILDANLTT
-390 LLVAIIMFYFGESS
+390 LLVAIIMFYLGESS

-424 FITRVLMKMFVKTKY
+424 GITRILMKMFVKTKY
-439 FDNKLSLFIGL
+439 FDNKLNFFIGVH
-450 REDSIKKEEKKPTY
+450 EENIKEENKKPTY
-464 NYLGLSKY
+464 NYLGLSKF
-472 FAIFSLVIM
+472 FAAFSLVVIL
-481 IASVIMFAFKGM
+481 ASVVMFTFKGM
-493 NLGIDFRAGSDITLA
+493 NLGIDFQAGSDITLA
-508 TTKVSEE
+508 TTEVSEK
-515 DLRSDLKELDLEEV
+515 DLRSDLKELKLDEV
-529 SIDITNSET
+529 SIDVTSSET
-538 DIRVSDELKESEINE
+538 DIRVSDELKEDEIAE
-553 VESYFLEKY
+553 VESYFLDKY
-562 NTSVDI
+562 NASVDI

-583 IFSIIISLIGI
+583 IFSILISLIGI

-621 VASVILLRI
+621 VASVILLRV

-658 RENIRKKD
+658 RENLKKKD
-666 KENLNKEEL
+666 KENFSKDEL
-675 KEVVNISIRDTMSRS
+675 KEVVNISIKDTMARS

-742 TIRKN
+742 SKKKNNN
-747 KKTKNTKKVREV
+747 KKRKVVKEV
-759 SERTIKGIND
+759 SEKTIKGIND

>member
-1 MKRKEKVKDKKVKE
+1 MKKEKKIKE

-26 KEKKSMLLRTL
+26 KEKKSMLLKTG
-37 LLVLIAI
+37 LLVVIAA

-75 IDGEEM
+75 IDGSKM
-81 NSDILNSTYKSMLKR
+81 TKDKLNATYKSMLKR

-108 IEGND
+108 LEGND

-121 VTNKDEA
+121 VTNKEEA

-142 SEDNLLMTSDVLES
+142 SEDNLLMTSDVLDA
-156 GGARLTTDTSG
+156 GGARLTTDSSG

-190 YDNNIIVIWLDYD
+190 YDNNVIVIWLDYN
-203 ESVDS
+203 EMTDS
-208 YASEGAYC
+208 YASEGSMC
-216 GSSESNCIS
+216 GTSESNCIS
-225 SATVSEAFSSD
+225 AATVSEGFASD

-242 FTEDEASNLVDLIN
+242 FTEEEASNLVDLIN
-256 SGSLPTKLTEV
+256 SGSLPAKLTEI

-289 AGVLAIIILLIGIY
+289 AGILAIIILLIGIY

-310 AVSVLLYTLLV
+310 AVSILLYTLFV
-321 FASFWLVG
+321 FAAFWLIG

-357 IKEELLKGK
+357 IKEELLKGR
-366 SLEYA
+366 SLETA
-371 FRNGS
+371 FKNGS
-376 KASLGTILDANITT
+376 KASFGTILDANLTT
-390 LLVAIIMFYFGESS
+390 LLVAIIMFYLGESS

-424 FITRVLMKMFVKTKY
+424 GITRILMKMFVKTKY
-439 FDNKLSLFIGL
+439 FDNKLNFFIGVH
-450 REDSIKKEEKKPTY
+450 EENIKEEKKKPTY
-464 NYLGLSKY
+464 NYLGLSKF
-472 FAIFSLVIM
+472 FAAFSLVVIL
-481 IASVIMFAFKGM
+481 ASVIMFTFKGM
-493 NLGIDFRAGSDITLA
+493 NLGIDFQAGSDITLA
-508 TTKVSEE
+508 TTEVSEK
-515 DLRSDLKELDLEEV
+515 DLRSDLKELKLDEV
-529 SIDITNSET
+529 SIDVTSSET
-538 DIRVSDELKESEINE
+538 DIRVSDELKEDEIAE
-553 VESYFLEKY
+553 VESYFLDKY
-562 NTSVDI
+562 NASVDI

-583 IFSIIISLIGI
+583 IFSIVISLIGI

-621 VASVILLRI
+621 VASVILLRV

-658 RENIRKKD
+658 RENLKKKNKD
-666 KENLNKEEL
+666 NLSKDEL
-675 KEVVNISIRDTMSRS
+675 KEVVNISIKDTMSRS

-700 VIALLVMGSREIL
+700 VIALLIMGSREIL

-742 TIRKN
+742 SKRKN
-747 KKTKNTKKVREV
+747 NNKKKKIIKEA
-759 SERTIKGIND
+759 SEKTIKGIND

>member
-1 MKRKEKVKDKKVKE
+1 MKKDKKIKE
-15 KKIKKERKHMA
+15 KKIKKERGHMA
-26 KEKKSMLLRTL
+26 KEKKSMLLKTG
-37 LLVLIAI
+37 LLVVIAV

-75 IDGEEM
+75 IDGSKM
-81 NSDILNSTYKSMLKR
+81 TKDKLNATYKSMLKR

-108 IEGND
+108 LEGND

-142 SEDNLLMTSDVLES
+142 SEDNLLMSSDVLEA
-156 GGARLTTDTSG
+156 GGARLTTDANG

-190 YDNNIIVIWLDYD
+190 YENNVIVIWLDYN
-203 ESVDS
+203 EMTDS
-208 YASEGAYC
+208 YASEASMC
-216 GSSESNCIS
+216 GTSESNCIS
-225 SATVSEAFSSD
+225 SATVTQGFASD

-242 FTEDEASNLVDLIN
+242 FTEEEASNLVDLIN
-256 SGSLPTKLTEV
+256 SGSLPAKLTEI

-310 AVSVLLYTLLV
+310 AVSILLYTLFV
-321 FASFWLVG
+321 FAAFWLIG

-357 IKEELLKGK
+357 IKEELLKGR
-366 SLEYA
+366 SLETA
-371 FRNGS
+371 FKNGS
-376 KASLGTILDANITT
+376 KASFGTILDANLTT
-390 LLVAIIMFYFGESS
+390 LLVAIIMFYLGESS

-424 FITRVLMKMFVKTKY
+424 FITRILMKMFVKTKY
-439 FDNKLSLFIGL
+439 FDNKLNFFIGVH
-450 REDSIKKEEKKPTY
+450 EENINKEEKKSTY
-464 NYLGLSKY
+464 NYLGLSKF
-472 FAIFSLVIM
+472 FAAFSLVVIL
-481 IASVIMFAFKGM
+481 ASVVMFAFKGM
-493 NLGIDFRAGSDITLA
+493 NLGIDFQAGSDITLA
-508 TTKVSEE
+508 TTEVSEK
-515 DLRSDLKELDLEEV
+515 DLRSGLKELKLDEV
-529 SIDITNSET
+529 SIDITSSET
-538 DIRVSDELKESEINE
+538 DIRVSDELKEDEINK
-553 VESYFLEKY
+553 VESYFLDKY
-562 NTSVDI
+562 NASVDI

-583 IFSIIISLIGI
+583 IFSIVISLIGI

-621 VASVILLRI
+621 VASVILLRV

-658 RENIRKKD
+658 RENLKKKNKD
-666 KENLNKEEL
+666 NLSKDEL
-675 KEVVNISIRDTMSRS
+675 KEVVNISIKDTMSRS

-700 VIALLVMGSREIL
+700 VIALLIMGSREIL

-742 TIRKN
+742 SKKKNNN
-747 KKTKNTKKVREV
+747 KKRKVVKEV
-759 SERTIKGIND
+759 SEKTIKGIND

>member
-1 MKRKEKVKDKKVKE
+1 MKRKEKVKDKK
-15 KKIKKERKHMA
+15 IKERKHMA
-26 KEKKSMLLRTL
+26 KEKKSMLLKTG
-37 LLVLIAI
+37 LLVVVAA

-70 YEVSP
+70 YEVTP
-75 IDGEEM
+75 IDGSKM
-81 NSDILNSTYKSMLKR
+81 TKDKLNATYKSMLKR

-108 IEGND
+108 LEGND

-121 VTNKDEA
+121 VTNKEEA

-142 SEDNLLMTSDVLES
+142 SEDNLLMSSDVLEA
-156 GGARLTTDTSG
+156 GGARLTTDANG

-190 YDNNIIVIWLDYD
+190 YENNVIVIWLDYN
-203 ESVDS
+203 EMTDS
-208 YASEGAYC
+208 YASEGSMC
-216 GSSESNCIS
+216 GTSESNCIS
-225 SATVSEAFSSD
+225 AATVSEGFASD

-242 FTEDEASNLVDLIN
+242 FSEEEASNLVDLIN
-256 SGSLPTKLTEV
+256 SGSLPAKLTEI

-310 AVSVLLYTLLV
+310 AVSILLYTLFV
-321 FASFWLVG
+321 FAAFWLIG

-357 IKEELLKGK
+357 IKEELLKGR
-366 SLEYA
+366 SLETA
-371 FRNGS
+371 FKNGS
-376 KASLGTILDANITT
+376 KASFGTILDANLTT
-390 LLVAIIMFYFGESS
+390 LLVAIIMFYLGESS

-424 FITRVLMKMFVKTKY
+424 FITRFLMKMFVKTKY
-439 FDNKLSLFIGL
+439 FDNKLNLFIGVH
-450 REDSIKKEEKKPTY
+450 EENINKTDKKPTY
-464 NYLGLSKY
+464 NYLGLSKF
-472 FAIFSLVIM
+472 FAAFSLVVIL
-481 IASVIMFAFKGM
+481 ASVVMFAFKGM
-493 NLGIDFRAGSDITLA
+493 NLGIDFQAGSDITLA
-508 TTKVSEE
+508 TTEVSEK
-515 DLRSDLKELDLEEV
+515 DLRSDLDELKLDEV
-529 SIDITNSET
+529 SIDITSSET
-538 DIRVSDELKESEINE
+538 DIRVSDELKEDEINK
-553 VESYFLEKY
+553 VESYFLDKY
-562 NTSVDI
+562 NASVDI

-583 IFSIIISLIGI
+583 IFSIVISLIGI

-621 VASVILLRI
+621 VASIILLRV

-658 RENIRKKD
+658 RENLRKKD

-675 KEVVNISIRDTMSRS
+675 KDVVNISIKETMARS

-742 TIRKN
+742 SKKKNNN
-747 KKTKNTKKVREV
+747 KKKKVVKEV
-759 SERTIKGIND
+759 SEKTIKGIND

>member
-1 MKRKEKVKDKKVKE
+1 MKKEKKIKE

-26 KEKKSMLLRTL
+26 KEKKSMLLKTG
-37 LLVLIAI
+37 LLVVIAA

-75 IDGEEM
+75 IDGSEM
-81 NSDILNSTYKSMLKR
+81 NKDKLNATYKSMLKR

-108 IEGND
+108 LEGDD

-121 VTNKDEA
+121 VTNKEEA

-142 SEDNLLMTSDVLES
+142 SEDNLLMTSDVLEA
-156 GGARLTTDTSG
+156 GGARLTTDQNG

-190 YDNNIIVIWLDYD
+190 YENNVIVIWLDYN
-203 ESVDS
+203 EMTDS
-208 YASEGAYC
+208 YASKGSMC
-216 GSSESNCIS
+216 GTSESNCIS
-225 SATVSEAFSSD
+225 SATVSEGFASD

-242 FTEDEASNLVDLIN
+242 FTEEEASNLVDLIN
-256 SGSLPTKLTEV
+256 SGSLPAKLTEI

-279 TLTMTMYAGI
+279 TLTMTMYAGVTGI
-289 AGVLAIIILLIGIY
+289 LAIIILLIGIY

-310 AVSVLLYTLLV
+310 AVSILLYTLFV
-321 FASFWLVG
+321 FAAFWLIG

-357 IKEELLKGK
+357 IKEELLKGR
-366 SLEYA
+366 SLETA
-371 FRNGS
+371 FKNGS
-376 KASLGTILDANITT
+376 KASFRTILDANLTT
-390 LLVAIIMFYFGESS
+390 LLVAIIMFYLGESS

-424 FITRVLMKMFVKTKY
+424 GITRILMKMFVKTKY
-439 FDNKLSLFIGL
+439 FDNKLNLFIGVH
-450 REDSIKKEEKKPTY
+450 EENIKEEKKKPTY
-464 NYLGLSKY
+464 NYLGLSKF
-472 FAIFSLVIM
+472 FAAFSLVVIL
-481 IASVIMFAFKGM
+481 ASVVMFAFKGM
-493 NLGIDFRAGSDITLA
+493 NLGIDFQAGSDITLS
-508 TTKVSEE
+508 TTEVSEE
-515 DLRSDLKELDLEEV
+515 DLRSDLKELKLEEL

-538 DIRVSDELKESEINE
+538 DIRVSDELKEDEIAE
-553 VESYFLEKY
+553 VESYFLDKY
-562 NTSVDI
+562 NASVDI

-583 IFSIIISLIGI
+583 IFSIVISLIGI

-621 VASVILLRI
+621 VASVILLRV

-658 RENIRKKD
+658 REKLKKKD
-666 KENLNKEEL
+666 KENFSKDEL
-675 KEVVNISIRDTMSRS
+675 KEVVNISIKDTMARS

-700 VIALLVMGSREIL
+700 VIVLLIMGSREIL

-733 AGWLYVFFA
+733 AGWLYVSFA
-742 TIRKN
+742 SKKKNNN
-747 KKTKNTKKVREV
+747 KKRKVVKEV
-759 SERTIKGIND
+759 SEKTIKGIND

>member
-1 MKRKEKVKDKKVKE
+1 MKKDRKIKE
-15 KKIKKERKHMA
+15 KKIKKERGHMA
-26 KEKKSMLLRTL
+26 KEKKSL
-37 LLVLIAI
+37 LLKTGLLIVIAA

-75 IDGEEM
+75 IDGSKM
-81 NSDILNSTYKSMLKR
+81 TKDKLNATYKSMLKR

-108 IEGND
+108 LEGND

-142 SEDNLLMTSDVLES
+142 SEDNLLMSSDVLEA
-156 GGARLTTDTSG
+156 GGARLTTDQNG

-190 YDNNIIVIWLDYD
+190 YDNNVIVIWLDYN
-203 ESVDS
+203 EMTDS
-208 YASEGAYC
+208 YASEGSMC
-216 GSSESNCIS
+216 GTSESNCIS
-225 SATVSEAFSSD
+225 AATVSEGFASD

-242 FTEDEASNLVDLIN
+242 FSEEEASNLVDLIN
-256 SGSLPTKLTEV
+256 SGSLPAKLTEI

-310 AVSVLLYTLLV
+310 AVSVLLYTLFV
-321 FASFWLVG
+321 FAAFWLIG

-357 IKEELLKGK
+357 IKEELLKGR
-366 SLEYA
+366 SLETA
-371 FRNGS
+371 FKNGS
-376 KASLGTILDANITT
+376 KASFGTILDANLTT
-390 LLVAIIMFYFGESS
+390 LLVAIIMFYLGESS

-439 FDNKLSLFIGL
+439 FDNKLNFFIGVHEENINK
-450 REDSIKKEEKKPTY
+450 EDKKTNY
-464 NYLGLSKY
+464 NYLGLSKF
-472 FAIFSLVIM
+472 FAAFSLVVIL
-481 IASVIMFAFKGM
+481 ASVVMFAVKGM
-493 NLGIDFRAGSDITLA
+493 NLGIDFQAGSDITLA
-508 TTKVSEE
+508 TTEVSEK
-515 DLRSDLKELDLEEV
+515 DLRSDLKELKLDEV
-529 SIDITNSET
+529 SIDITSSET
-538 DIRVSDELKESEINE
+538 DIRVSDELKEDEIDE

-562 NTSVDI
+562 NASVDI

-583 IFSIIISLIGI
+583 IFSIVISLIGI

-621 VASVILLRI
+621 VASVILLRV

-658 RENIRKKD
+658 RENLKKKD
-666 KENLNKEEL
+666 KDNLSKEEL
-675 KEVVNISIRDTMSRS
+675 KDVVNISIKETMARS

-742 TIRKN
+742 SKRKN
-747 KKTKNTKKVREV
+747 NNKKKRVVKEV
-759 SERTIKGIND
+759 SEKTIKGIND

>member
-1 MKRKEKVKDKKVKE
+1 MKKEKKIKE

-26 KEKKSMLLRTL
+26 KEKKSMLLKTG
-37 LLVLIAI
+37 LLVVIAA

-70 YEVSP
+70 YQVSP
-75 IDGEEM
+75 IDGSEM
-81 NSDILNSTYKSMLKR
+81 TKDKLNATYKSMLKR

-108 IEGND
+108 LEGND

-121 VTNKDEA
+121 VTNKEEA

-142 SEDNLLMTSDVLES
+142 NEDNLLMTSDVLEA
-156 GGARLTTDTSG
+156 GGARLTTDQNG

-190 YDNNIIVIWLDYD
+190 YDNNVIVIWLDYN
-203 ESVDS
+203 EMTDS
-208 YASEGAYC
+208 YANEGSMC
-216 GSSESNCIS
+216 GTSESNCIS
-225 SATVSEAFSSD
+225 AATVSEGFASD

-242 FTEDEASNLVDLIN
+242 FTEEEASNLVDLIN
-256 SGSLPTKLTEV
+256 SGSLPAKLTEI

-289 AGVLAIIILLIGIY
+289 AGILAIIILLIGIY

-310 AVSVLLYTLLV
+310 AVSILLYTLFV
-321 FASFWLVG
+321 FAAFWLIG

-357 IKEELLKGK
+357 IKEELLKGR
-366 SLEYA
+366 SLETA
-371 FRNGS
+371 FKNGS
-376 KASLGTILDANITT
+376 KASFRTILDANLTT
-390 LLVAIIMFYFGESS
+390 LLVAIIMFYLGESS

-424 FITRVLMKMFVKTKY
+424 GITRILMKMFVKTKY
-439 FDNKLSLFIGL
+439 FDNKLNLFIGVH
-450 REDSIKKEEKKPTY
+450 EENIKEEKKKPTY
-464 NYLGLSKY
+464 NYLGLSKF
-472 FAIFSLVIM
+472 FAAFSLVVIL
-481 IASVIMFAFKGM
+481 ASVVMFAFKGM
-493 NLGIDFRAGSDITLA
+493 NLGIDFQAGSDITLS
-508 TTKVSEE
+508 TTEVSEK
-515 DLRSDLKELDLEEV
+515 DLRKDLKELKLEEL

-538 DIRVSDELKESEINE
+538 DIRVSDELKEDEIAE
-553 VESYFLEKY
+553 VESYFLDKY
-562 NTSVDI
+562 NASVDI

-583 IFSIIISLIGI
+583 IFSIVISLIGI

-621 VASVILLRI
+621 VASVILLRV

-658 RENIRKKD
+658 RENLKKKD
-666 KENLNKEEL
+666 KENFSKDEL
-675 KEVVNISIRDTMSRS
+675 KEVVNISIKDTMARS

-742 TIRKN
+742 SKKKNNN
-747 KKTKNTKKVREV
+747 KKRKVVKEV
-759 SERTIKGIND
+759 SEKTIKGIND

>member
-1 MKRKEKVKDKKVKE
+1 MKKEKKIKE

-26 KEKKSMLLRTL
+26 KEKKSMLLKTG
-37 LLVLIAI
+37 LLVVIAA

-70 YEVSP
+70 YQVSP
-75 IDGEEM
+75 IDGSEM
-81 NSDILNSTYKSMLKR
+81 TKDKLNATYKSMLKR

-108 IEGND
+108 LEGND

-121 VTNKDEA
+121 VTNKEEA

-142 SEDNLLMTSDVLES
+142 NEDNLLMTSDVLEA
-156 GGARLTTDTSG
+156 GGARLTTDQNG

-190 YDNNIIVIWLDYD
+190 YDNNVIVIWLDYN
-203 ESVDS
+203 EMTDS
-208 YASEGAYC
+208 YANEGSMC
-216 GSSESNCIS
+216 GTSESNCIS
-225 SATVSEAFSSD
+225 SATVSEGFASD

-242 FTEDEASNLVDLIN
+242 FTEEEASNLVDLIN
-256 SGSLPTKLTEV
+256 SGSLPAKLTEI

-310 AVSVLLYTLLV
+310 AVSILLYTLFV
-321 FASFWLVG
+321 FAAFWLIG

-357 IKEELLKGK
+357 IKEELLKGR
-366 SLEYA
+366 SLETA
-371 FRNGS
+371 FKNGS
-376 KASLGTILDANITT
+376 KASFRTILDANLTT
-390 LLVAIIMFYFGESS
+390 LLVAIIMFYLGESS

-424 FITRVLMKMFVKTKY
+424 GITRILMKMFVKTKY
-439 FDNKLSLFIGL
+439 FDNKLNLFIGVH
-450 REDSIKKEEKKPTY
+450 EENIKEEKKKPTY
-464 NYLGLSKY
+464 NYLGLSKF
-472 FAIFSLVIM
+472 FAAFSLVVIL
-481 IASVIMFAFKGM
+481 ASVVMFAFKGM
-493 NLGIDFRAGSDITLA
+493 NLGIDFQAGSDITLS
-508 TTKVSEE
+508 TTEVSEE
-515 DLRSDLKELDLEEV
+515 DLRKDLKELKLEEL

-538 DIRVSDELKESEINE
+538 DIRVSDELKEDEIAE
-553 VESYFLEKY
+553 VESYFLDKY
-562 NTSVDI
+562 NASVDI

-583 IFSIIISLIGI
+583 IFSIVISLIGI

-621 VASVILLRI
+621 VASVILLRV

-658 RENIRKKD
+658 REHLKKKD
-666 KENLNKEEL
+666 KENFSKDEL
-675 KEVVNISIRDTMSRS
+675 KEVVNISIKDTMARS

-742 TIRKN
+742 SKKKNNN
-747 KKTKNTKKVREV
+747 KKRKVVKEV
-759 SERTIKGIND
+759 SEKTIKGIND

>member
-1 MKRKEKVKDKKVKE
+1 MKKKV

-26 KEKKSMLLRTL
+26 KEKKSMLLKTG
-37 LLVLIAI
+37 LLVVIAT
-44 IVCFLIVP
+44 IVCFSIVP

-70 YEVSP
+70 YQVSP
-75 IDGEEM
+75 IDGSKM
-81 NSDILNSTYKSMLKR
+81 NKDKLNATYKSMLKR

-108 IEGND
+108 LEGED

-121 VTNKDEA
+121 VTNKEQA

-142 SEDNLLMTSDVLES
+142 SEDNLLMSSNVLEA
-156 GGARLTTDTSG
+156 GGAKLTKDSSG

-190 YDNNIIVIWLDYD
+190 YKKNVIVIWLDYN
-203 ESVDS
+203 EMTDS
-208 YASEGAYC
+208 YAHEGSAC
-216 GSSESNCIS
+216 GTSESNCIS
-225 SATVSEAFSSD
+225 AATVSEGFASD

-242 FTEDEASNLVDLIN
+242 FTDEEASNLVDLIN
-256 SGSLPTKLTEV
+256 SGSLPAKLTEI

-289 AGVLAIIILLIGIY
+289 AGILAIIILLIGIY

-321 FASFWLVG
+321 FASFWLIG
-329 GVLTLP
+329 GVLTLS

-345 MAVDANVLTYSR
+345 MAVDANVLTFSR
-357 IKEELLKGK
+357 IKEELLKGR
-366 SLEYA
+366 SLETA
-371 FRNGS
+371 FKNGS
-376 KASLGTILDANITT
+376 KASLGTILDANLTT
-390 LLVAIIMFYFGESS
+390 ILVAIIMFWLGESS

-424 FITRVLMKMFVKTKY
+424 GITRILMKLFIKTKY
-439 FDNKLSLFIGL
+439 FDNKLNLFIGIH
-450 REDSIKKEEKKPTY
+450 EETIKKENKKSTY
-464 NYLGLSKY
+464 NYLGLSKF
-472 FAIFSLVIM
+472 FAMFSLVI
-481 IASVIMFAFKGM
+481 IVASVVMFAFKGI
-493 NLGIDFRAGSDITLA
+493 NLGIDFKAGSDITLA
-508 TTKVSEE
+508 TTEVS
-515 DLRSDLKELDLEEV
+515 DADIRDDLKELKLDVV
-529 SIDITNSET
+529 SVDINSGET
-538 DIRVSDELKESEINE
+538 DIRVSDELKEDEITE
-553 VESYFLEKY
+553 VESYFLDKY

-568 GVVSNVVKQDLIKNA
+568 GVVSNMVKQDLIKNA
-583 IFSIIISLIGI
+583 IISIVISLIGI

-621 VASVILLRI
+621 VASIVLLRV

-658 RENIRKKD
+658 RENLRKQAKD
-666 KENLNKEEL
+666 NINKNEL
-675 KEVVNISIRDTMSRS
+675 KEIVNTSIKETMARS
-690 IYTSL
+690 ISTSL

-700 VIALLVMGSREIL
+700 VIALLIMGSREIL
-713 TFNVAMIV
+713 TFNVALIV
-721 GLIAGTYSSLLL
+721 GIIAGTYSSLLI
-733 AGWLYVFFA
+733 AGWLYVLFA
-742 TIRKN
+742 SKRKN
-747 KKTKNTKKVREV
+747 DKKKKTTKEI
-759 SERTIKGIND
+759 SEKTIKGINA

>member
-1 MKRKEKVKDKKVKE
+1 MKKDKKIKE
-15 KKIKKERKHMA
+15 KKHMA
-26 KEKKSMLLRTL
+26 KDKKSMLIKTG
-37 LLVLIAI
+37 LLVVIAA

-75 IDGEEM
+75 IDGSKM
-81 NSDILNSTYKSMLKR
+81 TKDKLNATYKSMLKR

-108 IEGND
+108 LEGND

-142 SEDNLLMTSDVLES
+142 SEDNLLMSSDVLEA
-156 GGARLTTDTSG
+156 GGARLTTDANG

-190 YDNNIIVIWLDYD
+190 YENNVIVIWLDYN
-203 ESVDS
+203 EMTDS
-208 YASEGAYC
+208 YASEASMC
-216 GSSESNCIS
+216 GTSESNCIS
-225 SATVSEAFSSD
+225 SATVTQGFASD

-242 FTEDEASNLVDLIN
+242 FSEEEASNLVDLIN
-256 SGSLPTKLTEV
+256 SGSLPAKLTEI

-310 AVSVLLYTLLV
+310 AVSILLYTLLV
-321 FASFWLVG
+321 FAAFWLIG

-357 IKEELLKGK
+357 IKEELLKGR
-366 SLEYA
+366 SLETA
-371 FRNGS
+371 FKNGS
-376 KASLGTILDANITT
+376 KASFGTIIDANLTT
-390 LLVAIIMFYFGESS
+390 LLVAIIMFYLGESS

-424 FITRVLMKMFVKTKY
+424 FITRILMKMFVKTKY
-439 FDNKLSLFIGL
+439 FDNKLNLFIGVH
-450 REDSIKKEEKKPTY
+450 EENINKTDKKPTY
-464 NYLGLSKY
+464 NYLGLSKF
-472 FAIFSLVIM
+472 FAAFSLVVIL
-481 IASVIMFAFKGM
+481 ASVVMFAFKGM
-493 NLGIDFRAGSDITLA
+493 NLGIDFQAGSDITLA
-508 TTKVSEE
+508 TTEVSEK
-515 DLRSDLKELDLEEV
+515 DLRSDLKELKLDEV
-529 SIDITNSET
+529 SIDITSSET
-538 DIRVSDELKESEINE
+538 DIRVSDELKEDEINK
-553 VESYFLEKY
+553 VESYFLDKY
-562 NTSVDI
+562 NASVDI

-583 IFSIIISLIGI
+583 IFSIVISLIGI

-621 VASVILLRI
+621 VASVILLRV

-658 RENIRKKD
+658 RENLRKKD

-675 KEVVNISIRDTMSRS
+675 KDVVNISIKETMSRS

-742 TIRKN
+742 SKRKN
-747 KKTKNTKKVREV
+747 NNKKKKVIKEV
-759 SERTIKGIND
+759 SEKIIKGIND

>member
-1 MKRKEKVKDKKVKE
+1 MKKKE

-26 KEKKSMLLRTL
+26 KEKKSMLSKTG
-37 LLVLIAI
+37 LLVVIAA

-70 YEVSP
+70 YQVSP
-75 IDGEEM
+75 IDGSKM
-81 NSDILNSTYKSMLKR
+81 NKDKLNATYKSMLKR

-108 IEGND
+108 LEGDD

-121 VTNKDEA
+121 VTNKEEA
-128 RETLS
+128 RNTLS

-142 SEDNLLMTSDVLES
+142 SNDNLLMNSNVLRA
-156 GGARLTTDTSG
+156 GGARLTTDQNG

-190 YDNNIIVIWLDYD
+190 YDNNVIVIWLDYN
-203 ESVDS
+203 EMTDS
-208 YASEGAYC
+208 YANEGSMC
-216 GSSESNCIS
+216 GTSNSNCIS
-225 SATVSEAFSSD
+225 AATVSQAFSSD

-242 FTEDEASNLVDLIN
+242 FTEEEASNLVDLIN
-256 SGSLPTKLTEV
+256 SGSLPAKLTEI

-289 AGVLAIIILLIGIY
+289 AGVLAIIILLVGIY

-310 AVSVLLYTLLV
+310 ALSVLLYTLFV
-321 FASFWLVG
+321 FAAFWLIG

-366 SLEYA
+366 SLETA
-371 FRNGS
+371 FKNGS
-376 KASLGTILDANITT
+376 KASFGTILDANLTT
-390 LLVAIIMFYFGESS
+390 LLVAIIMFYLGESS

-412 IINIIVTMVTMV
+412 IINIIVTMFTMV
-424 FITRVLMKMFVKTKY
+424 FITRIFLKMFVKTKY
-439 FDNKLSLFIGL
+439 FDNKLNLFIGVH
-450 REDSIKKEEKKPTY
+450 EDSIKKENKKTTY
-464 NYLGLSKY
+464 NYLGLSKF
-472 FAIFSLVIM
+472 FAIFSLIVIL
-481 IASVIMFAFKGM
+481 ASVIMFSFKGI
-493 NLGIDFRAGSDITLA
+493 NLGIDFQAGSDITLA
-508 TTKVSEE
+508 TTEVSEK
-515 DLRSDLKELDLEEV
+515 DLRSDLEELKLDEV
-529 SIDITNSET
+529 SIDITSSET
-538 DIRVSDELKESEINE
+538 DIRVSDELKEDEVDK
-553 VESYFLEKY
+553 VESYFLDKY

-568 GVVSNVVKQDLIKNA
+568 GVVSNVVKQDLIQNA
-583 IFSIIISLIGI
+583 IFSIVISLIGI

-607 ISSVICLVHDALMM
+607 ISSVICLGHDALMM
-621 VASVILLRI
+621 VATVILLRV

-658 RENIRKKD
+658 RENIKINSKD
-666 KENLNKEEL
+666 NLNKDEL
-675 KEVVNISIRDTMSRS
+675 KEIVNISIKETMARS

-700 VIALLVMGSREIL
+700 VIALLIMGSREIL

-733 AGWLYVFFA
+733 AGWLYVFFSSN
-742 TIRKN
+742 RKN
-747 KKTKNTKKVREV
+747 NNKNKRKEI
-759 SERTIKGIND
+759 SEKTIKGIND

>member
-1 MKRKEKVKDKKVKE
+1 MVKE
-15 KKIKKERKHMA
+15 KKIKKERKKMNVA
-26 KEKKSMLLRTL
+26 KKKMLSKTAI
-37 LLVLIAI
+37 LVVIAV

-75 IDGEEM
+75 IDGSKM
-81 NSDILNSTYKSMLKR
+81 NSDKLNATYKSMLKR

-108 IEGND
+108 LEGDNR
-113 KIRVKLAG
+113 IRVKLAG
-121 VTNKDEA
+121 VTNKEEA
-128 RETLS
+128 RDTLS

-142 SEDNLLMTSDVLES
+142 SEDNLLMNSDVLKA
-156 GGARLTTDTSG
+156 GGARLTTDSNG

-190 YDNNIIVIWLDYD
+190 YENNVIVIWLDYN
-203 ESVDS
+203 EMTDS
-208 YASEGAYC
+208 YASEGSAC
-216 GSSESNCIS
+216 GTAESNCIS
-225 SATVSEAFSSD
+225 AATVSDGFASD

-256 SGSLPTKLTEV
+256 SGSLPAKLTEV

-303 NFAGIIS
+303 NFAGLIS
-310 AVSVLLYTLLV
+310 AVSVLLYTLFV
-321 FASFWLVG
+321 FAAFWLVG

-357 IKEELLKGK
+357 IKEELLKGR
-366 SLEYA
+366 SLETA
-371 FRNGS
+371 FKNGS
-376 KASLGTILDANITT
+376 KASFGTILDANLTT
-390 LLVAIIMFYFGESS
+390 LLVAIIMFIFGESS

-412 IINIIVTMVTMV
+412 IINIIVTMITMV
-424 FITRVLMKMFVKTKY
+424 GITRILMKMFVKTKY
-439 FDNKLSLFIGL
+439 FDNKLSLFIGVH
-450 REDSIKKEEKKPTY
+450 EESIKEEKKKPIY
-464 NYLGLSKY
+464 NYLGLSKF
-472 FAIFSLVIM
+472 FAAFSLIVILL
-481 IASVIMFAFKGM
+481 SCVMFTFKGM

-508 TTKVSEE
+508 TTEIKEK
-515 DLRSDLKELDLEEV
+515 DLRKDLKELKLDEV
-529 SIDITNSET
+529 SIDITSSET
-538 DIRVSDELKESEINE
+538 DIRVSDELKEKEVNE

-583 IFSIIISLIGI
+583 IFSIIVSLIGI

-621 VASVILLRI
+621 VASIILLRV

-658 RENIRKKD
+658 RENLRKKD
-666 KENLNKEEL
+666 KDNLNKEEL
-675 KEVVNISIRDTMSRS
+675 KEVVNVSIKETMARS

-742 TIRKN
+742 SKKKNN
-747 KKTKNTKKVREV
+747 KKKKIIKEV
-759 SERTIKGIND
+759 SEKTIKGIND

>member
-1 MKRKEKVKDKKVKE
+1 MKKDKKIKE
-15 KKIKKERKHMA
+15 KKIKKERGHMA
-26 KEKKSMLLRTL
+26 KEKKSMLLKTG
-37 LLVLIAI
+37 LLVVIAV

-75 IDGEEM
+75 IDGSKM
-81 NSDILNSTYKSMLKR
+81 TKDKLNATYKSMLKR

-108 IEGND
+108 LEGND

-142 SEDNLLMTSDVLES
+142 SEDNLLMSSDVLEA
-156 GGARLTTDTSG
+156 GGARLTTDANG

-190 YDNNIIVIWLDYD
+190 YENNVIVIWLDYN
-203 ESVDS
+203 EMTDS
-208 YASEGAYC
+208 YASEASMC
-216 GSSESNCIS
+216 GTSESNCIS
-225 SATVSEAFSSD
+225 AATVSEVFASD

-242 FTEDEASNLVDLIN
+242 FSEEEASNLVDLIN
-256 SGSLPTKLTEV
+256 SGSLPAKLTEI

-310 AVSVLLYTLLV
+310 AVSILLYTLFV
-321 FASFWLVG
+321 FAAFWLIG

-357 IKEELLKGK
+357 IKEELLKGR
-366 SLEYA
+366 SLETA
-371 FRNGS
+371 FKNGS
-376 KASLGTILDANITT
+376 KASFGTIIDANLTT
-390 LLVAIIMFYFGESS
+390 LLVAIIMFYLGESS

-424 FITRVLMKMFVKTKY
+424 FITRILMKMFVKTKY
-439 FDNKLSLFIGL
+439 FDNKINLFIGVH
-450 REDSIKKEEKKPTY
+450 EENINKTDKKPTY
-464 NYLGLSKY
+464 NYLGLSKF
-472 FAIFSLVIM
+472 FAAFSLVVIL
-481 IASVIMFAFKGM
+481 ASVVMFAFKGM
-493 NLGIDFRAGSDITLA
+493 NLGIDFQAGSDITLA
-508 TTKVSEE
+508 TTEVSEK
-515 DLRSDLKELDLEEV
+515 DLRSDLKELKLDEV
-529 SIDITNSET
+529 SIDITSSET
-538 DIRVSDELKESEINE
+538 DIRVSDELKEDEINK
-553 VESYFLEKY
+553 VESYFLDKY
-562 NTSVDI
+562 NASVDI

-583 IFSIIISLIGI
+583 IFSIVISLIGI

-621 VASVILLRI
+621 VASVILLRV
-630 EVNSMFIA
+630 EANSMFIA

-658 RENIRKKD
+658 RENLRKKD

-675 KEVVNISIRDTMSRS
+675 KDVVNISIKETMARS

-742 TIRKN
+742 SKRKN
-747 KKTKNTKKVREV
+747 NNKKKKVIKEV
-759 SERTIKGIND
+759 SEKTVKGVNDYE

>member
-1 MKRKEKVKDKKVKE
+1 MKRKEKVKDKKIKE
-15 KKIKKERKHMA
+15 KKHMA
-26 KEKKSMLLRTL
+26 KEKKSMLLKTGI
-37 LLVLIAI
+37 LVVIAA

-75 IDGEEM
+75 IDGSKM
-81 NSDILNSTYKSMLKR
+81 TKDKLNATYKSMLKR

-108 IEGND
+108 LEGDD

-121 VTNKDEA
+121 VTNKEEA

-142 SEDNLLMTSDVLES
+142 SEDNLLMTSDVLDA
-156 GGARLTTDTSG
+156 GGARLTTDQNG

-190 YDNNIIVIWLDYD
+190 YENNVIVIWLDYN
-203 ESVDS
+203 EMADS
-208 YASEGAYC
+208 YASEGSMC
-216 GSSESNCIS
+216 GTSESNCIS
-225 SATVSEAFSSD
+225 AATVSEGFASD

-242 FTEDEASNLVDLIN
+242 FTEEEASNLVDLIN
-256 SGSLPTKLTEV
+256 SGSLPAKLTEI

-310 AVSVLLYTLLV
+310 AVSILLYTLFV
-321 FASFWLVG
+321 FAAFWLIG

-357 IKEELLKGK
+357 IKEELLKGR
-366 SLEYA
+366 SLETA
-371 FRNGS
+371 FKNGS
-376 KASLGTILDANITT
+376 KASFRTILDANLTT
-390 LLVAIIMFYFGESS
+390 LLVAIIMFYLGESS

-424 FITRVLMKMFVKTKY
+424 GITRILMKMFVKTKY
-439 FDNKLSLFIGL
+439 FDNKLNLFIGVH
-450 REDSIKKEEKKPTY
+450 EENIKEEKKKPTY
-464 NYLGLSKY
+464 NYLGLSKF
-472 FAIFSLVIM
+472 FAVFSLVVIL
-481 IASVIMFAFKGM
+481 ASVVMFAFKGM
-493 NLGIDFRAGSDITLA
+493 NLGIDFQAGSDITLS
-508 TTKVSEE
+508 TTEVSEE
-515 DLRSDLKELDLEEV
+515 DLRKDLKELKLEEL

-538 DIRVSDELKESEINE
+538 DIRVSDELKEDEIAE

-562 NTSVDI
+562 NASVDI

-583 IFSIIISLIGI
+583 IFSILISLIGI

-621 VASVILLRI
+621 VASVILLRV

-658 RENIRKKD
+658 RENLKKKD
-666 KENLNKEEL
+666 KENFSKDEL
-675 KEVVNISIRDTMSRS
+675 KEVVNISIKDTMARS

-742 TIRKN
+742 SKKKNNN
-747 KKTKNTKKVREV
+747 KKRKVVKEV
-759 SERTIKGIND
+759 SEKTIKGVNDYE

>member
-1 MKRKEKVKDKKVKE
+1 MKKEKKVKE
-15 KKIKKERKHMA
+15 KKIKKERKKMVP
-26 KEKKSMLLRTL
+26 EKKKMLGKTAI
-37 LLVLIAI
+37 LVVIAAI
-44 IVCFLIVP
+44 ICFLIVP

-75 IDGEEM
+75 IDGSEM
-81 NSDILNSTYKSMLKR
+81 NSDILNATYRSMLKR

-108 IEGND
+108 LEGDNR
-113 KIRVKLAG
+113 IRVKLAG
-121 VTNKDEA
+121 VTNKEEA
-128 RETLS
+128 RDTLS

-142 SEDNLLMTSDVLES
+142 SEDNLLMTSDVLEA
-156 GGARLTTDTSG
+156 GGARLTTDSSG

-190 YDNNIIVIWLDYD
+190 YENNVIVIWLDYN
-203 ESVDS
+203 EMTDS
-208 YASEGAYC
+208 YASEGSMC
-216 GSSESNCIS
+216 GTDESNCIS
-225 SATVSEAFSSD
+225 AATVSEGFASD

-242 FTEDEASNLVDLIN
+242 FSEEEASNLVDLIN
-256 SGSLPTKLTEV
+256 SGSLPAKLTEV

-303 NFAGIIS
+303 NFSGIIS
-310 AVSVLLYTLLV
+310 AVSVLLYTLFV
-321 FASFWLVG
+321 FAAFWLVG

-357 IKEELLKGK
+357 IKEELLKGR
-366 SLEYA
+366 SLETA
-371 FRNGS
+371 FKNGS
-376 KASLGTILDANITT
+376 KASFGTILDANLTT
-390 LLVAIIMFYFGESS
+390 LLVAIIMFYLGESS

-412 IINIIVTMVTMV
+412 IINIIVTMITMV
-424 FITRVLMKMFVKTKY
+424 GITRVLMKMFVKTKY
-439 FDNKLSLFIGL
+439 FDNKLNLFIGVHV
-450 REDSIKKEEKKPTY
+450 ENIKQDEKKKTY
-464 NYLGLSKY
+464 NYLGLSKF
-472 FAIFSLVIM
+472 FAAFSLVVIL
-481 IASVIMFAFKGM
+481 ASVVMFAFKGM

-508 TTKVSEE
+508 TTEISEE
-515 DLRSDLKELDLEEV
+515 DLKSDLKELDLDEV
-529 SIDITNSET
+529 SIDITSSET
-538 DIRVSDELKESEINE
+538 DIRVSDELKESEVDE

-583 IFSIIISLIGI
+583 IFSIVISLIGI

-621 VASVILLRI
+621 VASVILLRV

-658 RENIRKKD
+658 RENLRKKD
-666 KENLNKEEL
+666 KDNLSKDEL
-675 KEVVNISIRDTMSRS
+675 KEVVNVSIKDTMSRS

-700 VIALLVMGSREIL
+700 VLALLIMGSREIL

-733 AGWLYVFFA
+733 AGSLYVFFA
-742 TIRKN
+742 SKKRKHN
-747 KKTKNTKKVREV
+747 KKKKVVKEV
-759 SERTIKGIND
+759 SEKTIKGIND

>member
-1 MKRKEKVKDKKVKE
+1 MKKEKKIKE

-26 KEKKSMLLRTL
+26 KEKKSMLLKTG
-37 LLVLIAI
+37 LLVVIAA

-70 YEVSP
+70 YQVSP
-75 IDGEEM
+75 IDGSKM
-81 NSDILNSTYKSMLKR
+81 TKDKLNATYKSMLKR

-108 IEGND
+108 LEGND

-121 VTNKDEA
+121 VTNKEEA

-142 SEDNLLMTSDVLES
+142 SEDNLLMTSDVLEA
-156 GGARLTTDTSG
+156 GGARLTTDQNG

-190 YDNNIIVIWLDYD
+190 YENNVIVIWLDYN
-203 ESVDS
+203 EMTDS
-208 YASEGAYC
+208 YASEGSMC
-216 GSSESNCIS
+216 GTSESNCIS
-225 SATVSEAFSSD
+225 AATVSEGFASD

-242 FTEDEASNLVDLIN
+242 FTEEEASNLVDLIN
-256 SGSLPTKLTEV
+256 SGSLPAKLTEI

-310 AVSVLLYTLLV
+310 AVSILLYTLFV
-321 FASFWLVG
+321 FAAFWLIG

-357 IKEELLKGK
+357 IKEELLKGR
-366 SLEYA
+366 SLETA
-371 FRNGS
+371 FKNGS
-376 KASLGTILDANITT
+376 KASFRTILDANLTT
-390 LLVAIIMFYFGESS
+390 LLVAIIMFYLGESS

-424 FITRVLMKMFVKTKY
+424 GITRILMKMFVKTKY
-439 FDNKLSLFIGL
+439 FDNKLNLFIGVH
-450 REDSIKKEEKKPTY
+450 EENIKEEKKKPTY
-464 NYLGLSKY
+464 NYLGLSKF
-472 FAIFSLVIM
+472 FAAFSLVVIL
-481 IASVIMFAFKGM
+481 ASVIMFTFKGM
-493 NLGIDFRAGSDITLA
+493 NLGIDFQAGSDITLS
-508 TTKVSEE
+508 TTEVSEE
-515 DLRSDLKELDLEEV
+515 DLRSDLKELKLEEL
-529 SIDITNSET
+529 SIDITSSET
-538 DIRVSDELKESEINE
+538 DIRVSDELKEDEIAE
-553 VESYFLEKY
+553 VESYFLDKY
-562 NTSVDI
+562 NASVDI

-583 IFSIIISLIGI
+583 IFSIVISLIGI

-621 VASVILLRI
+621 VASVILLRV

-658 RENIRKKD
+658 REKLKKKD
-666 KENLNKEEL
+666 KENFSKDEL
-675 KEVVNISIRDTMSRS
+675 KEVVNISIKDTMARS

-742 TIRKN
+742 SKKKNNN
-747 KKTKNTKKVREV
+747 KKKKIVKEV
-759 SERTIKGIND
+759 SEKTIKGIND

>member
-1 MKRKEKVKDKKVKE
+1 MKKEKKIKE

-26 KEKKSMLLRTL
+26 KEKKSMLLKTG
-37 LLVLIAI
+37 LLVVIAA

-75 IDGEEM
+75 IDGSKM
-81 NSDILNSTYKSMLKR
+81 TKDKLNATYKSMLKR

-108 IEGND
+108 LEGND

-121 VTNKDEA
+121 VTNKEEA

-142 SEDNLLMTSDVLES
+142 SEDNLLMTSDVLDA
-156 GGARLTTDTSG
+156 GGARLTTDSSG

-190 YDNNIIVIWLDYD
+190 YENNVIVIWLDYN
-203 ESVDS
+203 EMTDS
-208 YASEGAYC
+208 YASEGSMC
-216 GSSESNCIS
+216 GTSESNCIS
-225 SATVSEAFSSD
+225 AATVSEGFASD

-242 FTEDEASNLVDLIN
+242 FTEEEASNLVDLIN
-256 SGSLPTKLTEV
+256 SGSLPAKLTEI

-289 AGVLAIIILLIGIY
+289 AGILAIIILLIGIY

-310 AVSVLLYTLLV
+310 AVSILLYTLFV
-321 FASFWLVG
+321 FAAFWLIG

-357 IKEELLKGK
+357 IKEELLKGR
-366 SLEYA
+366 SLETA
-371 FRNGS
+371 FKNGS
-376 KASLGTILDANITT
+376 KASFGTILDANLTT
-390 LLVAIIMFYFGESS
+390 LLVAIIMFYLGESS

-424 FITRVLMKMFVKTKY
+424 GITRILMKMFVKTKY
-439 FDNKLSLFIGL
+439 FDNKLNFFIGVH
-450 REDSIKKEEKKPTY
+450 EENIKEEKKKPTY
-464 NYLGLSKY
+464 NYLGLSKF
-472 FAIFSLVIM
+472 FATFSLVVIL
-481 IASVIMFAFKGM
+481 ASVIMFTFKGM
-493 NLGIDFRAGSDITLA
+493 NLGIDFQAGSDITLA
-508 TTKVSEE
+508 TTEVSEK
-515 DLRSDLKELDLEEV
+515 DLRSDLKELKLDEV
-529 SIDITNSET
+529 SIDVTSSET
-538 DIRVSDELKESEINE
+538 DIRVSDELKEDEIAE
-553 VESYFLEKY
+553 VESYFLDKY
-562 NTSVDI
+562 NASVDI

-583 IFSIIISLIGI
+583 IFSIVISLIGI

-621 VASVILLRI
+621 VASVILLRV

-658 RENIRKKD
+658 RETLKKKD
-666 KENLNKEEL
+666 KENFSKDEL
-675 KEVVNISIRDTMSRS
+675 KEVVNISIKDTMARS

-742 TIRKN
+742 SKKKNNN
-747 KKTKNTKKVREV
+747 KKKKIVKEV
-759 SERTIKGIND
+759 SEKTIKGIND

>member
-1 MKRKEKVKDKKVKE
+1 MKKKE

-26 KEKKSMLLRTL
+26 KEKKSMLSKTG
-37 LLVLIAI
+37 LLVVIAA

-70 YEVSP
+70 YQVSP
-75 IDGEEM
+75 IDGSKM
-81 NSDILNSTYKSMLKR
+81 NKDKLNATYKSMLKR

-108 IEGND
+108 LEGDD

-121 VTNKDEA
+121 VTNKEEA
-128 RETLS
+128 RNTLS

-142 SEDNLLMTSDVLES
+142 SNDNLLMNSDVLKA
-156 GGARLTTDTSG
+156 GGARLTTDQNG

-190 YDNNIIVIWLDYD
+190 YDNNVIVIWLDYN
-203 ESVDS
+203 EMTDS
-208 YASEGAYC
+208 YANEGSMC
-216 GSSESNCIS
+216 GTSNSNCIS
-225 SATVSEAFSSD
+225 AATVSQAFSSD

-242 FTEDEASNLVDLIN
+242 FTEEEASNLVDLIN
-256 SGSLPTKLTEV
+256 SGSLPAKLTEI

-289 AGVLAIIILLIGIY
+289 AGVLAIIILLVGIY

-310 AVSVLLYTLLV
+310 ALSVLLYTLFV
-321 FASFWLVG
+321 FAAFWLIG

-366 SLEYA
+366 SLETA
-371 FRNGS
+371 FKNGS
-376 KASLGTILDANITT
+376 KASFGTILDANLTT
-390 LLVAIIMFYFGESS
+390 LLVAIIMFYLGESS

-412 IINIIVTMVTMV
+412 IINIIVTMFTMV
-424 FITRVLMKMFVKTKY
+424 FITRIFLKMFVKTKY
-439 FDNKLSLFIGL
+439 FDNKLNLFIGVH
-450 REDSIKKEEKKPTY
+450 EDSIKKENKKTTY
-464 NYLGLSKY
+464 NYLGLSKF
-472 FAIFSLVIM
+472 FAIFSLIVIL
-481 IASVIMFAFKGM
+481 ASVIMFSFKGI
-493 NLGIDFRAGSDITLA
+493 NLGIDFQAGSDITLA
-508 TTKVSEE
+508 TTEVSEK
-515 DLRSDLKELDLEEV
+515 DLRSDLEELKLDEV
-529 SIDITNSET
+529 SIDITSSET
-538 DIRVSDELKESEINE
+538 DIRVSDELKEDEVDK
-553 VESYFLEKY
+553 VESYFLDKY

-568 GVVSNVVKQDLIKNA
+568 GVVSNVVKQDLIQNA
-583 IFSIIISLIGI
+583 IFSIVISLIGI

-607 ISSVICLVHDALMM
+607 ISSVICLGHDALMM
-621 VASVILLRI
+621 VATVILLRV

-658 RENIRKKD
+658 RENIKINSKD
-666 KENLNKEEL
+666 NLNKDEL
-675 KEVVNISIRDTMSRS
+675 KEIVNISIKETMARS

-700 VIALLVMGSREIL
+700 VIALLIIGSREIL

-742 TIRKN
+742 SKRKN
-747 KKTKNTKKVREV
+747 NNKNKRKEI
-759 SERTIKGIND
+759 SEKTIKGIND